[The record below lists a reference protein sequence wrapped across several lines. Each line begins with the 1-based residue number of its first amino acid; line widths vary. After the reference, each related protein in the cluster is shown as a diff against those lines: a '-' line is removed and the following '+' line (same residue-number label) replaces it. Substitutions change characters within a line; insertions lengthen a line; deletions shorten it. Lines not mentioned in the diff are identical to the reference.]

1 MGSQRSARPGRTA
14 LLVAGLLVA
23 LWQRCAASCPEK
35 DLEDREEE
43 ANIVLTG
50 TVDEIINMD
59 PVHNTYSCKVRVWRY
74 LKGKSNVNREILLDG
89 GNKVMIGGFGNP
101 GICDNQVAT
110 GDTRIFFLN
119 PSPQS
124 MGPEHKNELMLNS
137 SLMRITLRNLEDVE
151 HCVEDKPPHFTPV
164 QPPDG
169 CRGMLCGFGAVCE
182 RDPTDPAKAEC
193 VCKRV
198 DCPSLVAPVC
208 GSDSSTYSNECELE
222 KAQCNTQRRIKVLRK
237 GPCSL
242 KDPCSEV
249 TCSYGSTCVQSSDG
263 LSAKCMCP
271 LGCEGKAEKTV
282 CGSDGKDYR
291 NECELH
297 QHACKNQKNIRVQY
311 QGPCDPCKDNEN
323 SLSQMCRVEA
333 ITRQPLRFGL
343 PESCT
348 SDDEPLCASDGQT
361 YNSECAM
368 RSTGLQKGIKLRK
381 IHAGRCR
388 RLDDCQEECLFN
400 AVCLVEQLSSRCSC
414 DPIECDGTYKPVCGR
429 DGHTYIND
437 CNRRR
442 AECMNKVLIPIK
454 HPGPCDLSIPSP
466 CLDKVC
472 DHGAVCVVKNNEPV
486 CECPEAC
493 PQTSDPVCGSDGHS
507 YGSPCEMRAMGC
519 ALQRAIHIQHKGPCD
534 ETCANCSFG
543 AICDAQSGQCVCASE
558 CVESHQPVCGSDGTT
573 YNSECELHVR
583 ACKEQMDLRV
593 VSQGECK
600 TCGSTVCAWG
610 ARCVQNKCECPQCSG
625 EPLSTVCGSD
635 GTTYNNECELRTS
648 SCMQKRRIDVAR
660 LGSCDEDCGSGG
672 SGSGVEGCEQDRCR
686 MFGGSWDED
695 AEDDR
700 CVCDFTC
707 QSVPNNPVCGSD
719 GKNYS
724 NECELKKARCEK
736 QEHLLIQNQGH
747 CAAIS
752 ATSLPEPTALQHCSL
767 SVYGCCHDNATAALG
782 VGLAGCPST
791 CQCNVYGS
799 YKGTCDPVT
808 AQCSCKPGVGG
819 QKCDR
824 CEPGFWNF
832 RGIVT
837 ENMSGCTPCN
847 CDATGSVR
855 DDCEQMSGLCSCK
868 TGVKG
873 MKCNVCPDG
882 SKMGMNG
889 CDKGP
894 DAPTSCEE
902 LVCSYGA
909 TCIEVNDQAHC
920 ECPSPDCDEK
930 NKTKVCGSDGVTYA
944 DQCQLRTIAC
954 RQDKDITVQH
964 FGQCTETITEPADR
978 PTPNPLA
985 TTPSPTAAATITTT
999 ATFSHN
1005 RVEALPPPRTAEV
1018 ETDERPPATTPYSTP
1033 TQKQANHR
1041 HSIHIQPQP
1050 QSTAAAAAA
1059 ATTSSPRSSKIPP
1072 PLRDPSAALNSF
1084 EGSGSGDPSGD
1095 YQTEEEEEL
1104 EEEVGS
1110 GIPPEASGAE
1120 EPVGPTVASTT
1131 LPTAEDRSSCDN
1143 KEFGCCPDGKT
1154 PASTP
1159 EGANCPSTMR
1169 FNGFLHLDQVEG
1181 QEIFYTPEMED
1192 PKSELFGETARS
1204 IESALNELF
1213 RKSEVHKDFMSVR
1226 VRNLAPSN
1234 SILAFVEAHFKPD
1247 TRYTVEDIE
1256 GALLKQ
1262 LKASTDTGIAV
1273 KKPEDENIRITNY
1286 GLSSVPFFTTT
1297 TTTTTASVTT
1307 ASVTT
1312 AAPTTTTTTT
1322 TRLPTTSPYVT
1333 RRPPG
1338 TTRRPY
1344 NGRRTT
1350 TTSAPVTT
1358 QPPTTTAAV
1367 TTTTPLPA
1375 TTVAHA
1381 RARLHPK
1388 VQKPCSSHPC
1398 LHGGTCEDDGNDF
1411 SCKCP
1416 AGRGGSVCEKV
1427 IKYFIPSF
1435 GGQSYLAFQTMSA
1448 YHTVRIA
1455 MEFRASE
1462 MTGILLYNGQE
1473 GKKDFISL
1481 ALVNGRVELRFNTGS
1496 GTGTLVSKVQINRGR
1511 WHQLVVTRNR
1521 RNAML
1526 SVDNEPHIEG
1536 ESPRGTDGLNLDTH
1550 LFIGGVTEDMKAD
1563 VRERTAVATGLVG
1576 CIRMLDVNNR
1586 VLNLQESGGDSLY
1599 GSGVGECGNNPCQPN
1614 PCKNGAACQVKEAEM
1629 FHCKCS
1635 KGFWGPTCADVH
1647 DPCEPN
1653 RCHPSSQC
1661 QALPEG
1667 GYKCECP
1674 TGREGRHC
1682 EKVAERRG
1690 AYMPLF
1696 NGDSYVELKGLYLY
1710 GHDLRQKL
1718 SMTVVLMAND
1728 SNGLIFYNGQKSD
1741 GKGDFISLSLNN
1753 GILEFRYDL
1762 GKGPATIRSKEP
1774 IQLNVW
1780 NTINLERSHR
1790 KGEIRVNN
1798 RDAVK
1803 GEAPKSRKNQ
1813 HVDLN
1818 LKESLFVGGA
1828 PDYSRLA
1835 RAAALT
1841 EGFKGTI
1848 QKIILMGTPVLRE
1861 ENAMRSSNVA
1871 MFQDHPCSQEPC
1883 HNGGRCNP
1891 QLDTYECV
1899 CLSGFSGGHCQN
1911 TIYEK
1916 SAGDTEAI
1924 AFDGRTFIEYHNAVT
1939 KSQLTNEIPDPESLE
1954 NPSDQSEKALLVNKF
1969 ELSIRTE
1976 ATQGLVLWSGK
1987 GVERSDYIAL
1997 AIVDGHVQMTYDLGS
2012 KPVVLR
2018 SSVRVN
2024 TNRWIRIK
2032 ASRALRDG
2040 SLQVG
2045 NEAAVTGSS
2054 PLAATQLDTD
2064 GALWL
2069 GGLEEL
2075 AVTRR
2080 LPKAYSTGFVG
2091 CIKDVVV
2098 DGVELHLVEDA
2109 LNSPTILQ
2117 CSAAK

>member
-1 MGSQRSARPGRTA
+1 MGSVRTLPAGRTV

-23 LWQRCAASCPEK
+23 LWQRCGASCPEK

-74 LKGKSNVNREILLDG
+74 LKGKTNVNREILLDG

-119 PSPQS
+119 PAPEY
-124 MGPEHKNELMLNS
+124 MGPDHKNELMLNS

-151 HCVEDKPPHFTPV
+151 HCVEDKPPHFTPA

-182 RDPTDPAKAEC
+182 RDPADPTKAEC

-198 DCPSLVAPVC
+198 ECPSLVAPVC
-208 GSDSSTYSNECELE
+208 GSDSSTYTNECELE

-242 KDPCSEV
+242 KDPCSDV

-263 LSAKCMCP
+263 RSAKCMCP
-271 LGCEGKAEKTV
+271 LGCEGKAEQTV

-297 QHACKNQKNIRVQY
+297 QHACKSQKNLRVQY
-311 QGPCDPCKDNEN
+311 QGHCDPCKDSEN
-323 SLSQMCRVEA
+323 SVNTMCRVEA
-333 ITRQPLRFGL
+333 LTRQPLIFGL
-343 PESCT
+343 PESCPPGN
-348 SDDEPLCASDGQT
+348 EPVCASDGQT
-361 YNSECAM
+361 YTSECAM
-368 RSTGLQKGIKLRK
+368 KSTGLQKGVKLKK

-388 RLDDCQEECLFN
+388 RLEDCQEECLFN
-400 AVCLVEQLSSRCSC
+400 AVCLVEHLSAHCSC
-414 DPIECDGTYKPVCGR
+414 EPIECDGIYKPVCGK
-429 DGHTYIND
+429 DGHTYTND
-437 CNRRR
+437 CTRRK
-442 AECMNKVLIPIK
+442 AECVSRTLIPIK
-454 HPGPCDLSIPSP
+454 HQGPCDLNEPSP
-466 CLDKVC
+466 CLEKEC
-472 DHGAVCVVKNNEPV
+472 EHGAVCVVKNNEPV

-493 PQTSDPVCGSDGHS
+493 PQTADPVCGSDGHS

-519 ALQRAIHIQHKGPCD
+519 ALQRVIQIQHKGPCD
-534 ETCANCSFG
+534 EACANCSFG
-543 AICDAQSGQCVCASE
+543 AICDAQSGQCLCPSE
-558 CVESHQPVCGSDGTT
+558 CVNSHQPVCGSDGVT
-573 YNSECELHVR
+573 YQSECDLHVQ
-583 ACKEQMDLRV
+583 ACKDQTDIRV

-610 ARCVQNKCECPQCSG
+610 ARCVQNKCECPQCTG
-625 EPLSTVCGSD
+625 EAFSVVCGSD
-635 GTTYNNECELRTS
+635 GTTYNNECELRLS
-648 SCMQKRRIDVAR
+648 SCMQKKRIDVTKP
-660 LGSCDEDCGSGG
+660 GSCDEDCGSGG
-672 SGSGVEGCEQDRCR
+672 SGSGVESCEQDRCR
-686 MFGGSWDED
+686 TFGGSWDED

-700 CVCDFTC
+700 CMCDFSC
-707 QSVPNNPVCGSD
+707 QSVPHNPVCGSD
-719 GKNYS
+719 GKTYD

-736 QEHLLIQNQGH
+736 QEHLLIQNQGP

-752 ATSLPEPTALQHCSL
+752 STSLPELTEPQHCSQ
-767 SVYGCCHDNATAALG
+767 SVYGCCLDNVTAALG

-791 CQCNVYGS
+791 CQCNIYGS
-799 YKGTCDPVT
+799 YKGSCDP
-808 AQCSCKPGVGG
+808 ASGQCSCKPGVGG

-894 DAPTSCEE
+894 EAPTSCEE
-902 LVCSYGA
+902 LECNFGA
-909 TCIEVNDQAHC
+909 SCIEVNGQAHC

-964 FGQCTETITEPADR
+964 FGQCTETISETADR
-978 PTPNPLA
+978 PTPTPLA
-985 TTPSPTAAATITTT
+985 TTAAATITTP
-999 ATFSHN
+999 APFYPN
-1005 RVEALPPPRTAEV
+1005 QVWGIPPPRTAEI
-1018 ETDERPPATTPYSTP
+1018 EATEQPPATTPLSAITHNRAR
-1033 TQKQANHR
+1033 ANPLQP
-1041 HSIHIQPQP
+1041 IHIKPP
-1050 QSTAAAAAA
+1050 KSTAA
-1059 ATTSSPRSSKIPP
+1059 ATTSSHRSSPAP
-1072 PLRDPSAALNSF
+1072 SSAATSF
-1084 EGSGSGDPSGD
+1084 EGSGSGEPSGD
-1095 YQTEEEEEL
+1095 DQTEEEEEP
-1104 EEEVGS
+1104 EEEAGS
-1110 GIPPEASGAE
+1110 GVPTEASGAE

-1131 LPTAEDRSSCDN
+1131 VPTAEDRSSCDN
-1143 KEFGCCPDGKT
+1143 TEYGCCPDGKT

-1159 EGANCPSTMR
+1159 EGANCPSTMKFR
-1169 FNGFLHLDQVEG
+1169 GFLHLDQVEG

-1213 RKSEVHKDFMSVR
+1213 RKSEVRKDFMSVR

-1247 TRYTVEDIE
+1247 TKYSVEDIK

-1262 LKASTDTGIAV
+1262 LKASKDTSIAV
-1273 KKPEDENIRITNY
+1273 KKPEEENIRFSNNV
-1286 GLSSVPFFTTT
+1286 LSSVPFFTTT
-1297 TTTTTASVTT
+1297 STTTT

-1312 AAPTTTTTTT
+1312 AAPTTPAPVTTTKPPSTT
-1322 TRLPTTSPYVT
+1322 AYF
-1333 RRPPG
+1333 
-1338 TTRRPY
+1338 TRRPY
-1344 NGRRTT
+1344 RRTT

-1358 QPPTTTAAV
+1358 RPVPAKTEAVTTTALPPTTTV
-1367 TTTTPLPA
+1367 S
-1375 TTVAHA
+1375 HISG
-1381 RARLHPK
+1381 RLHHK
-1388 VQKPCSSHPC
+1388 GQMPCSSHPC
-1398 LHGGTCEDDGNDF
+1398 LHGGTCEDDGIDF
-1411 SCKCP
+1411 TCKCP
-1416 AGRGGSVCEKV
+1416 AGRGGAVCEKV
-1427 IKYFIPSF
+1427 IHYFIPSF

-1481 ALVNGRVELRFNTGS
+1481 ALVNGKVELKFNTGS
-1496 GTGTLVSKVQINRGR
+1496 GTGTLVSKVEITQGR

-1550 LFIGGVTEDMKAD
+1550 LMIGGVPEEMKND
-1563 VRERTAVATGLVG
+1563 VRERTGVSAGLVG
-1576 CIRMLDVNNR
+1576 CIRLLDVNNR
-1586 VLNLQESGGDSLY
+1586 VLNLQERGGDSLY
-1599 GSGVGECGNNPCQPN
+1599 GSSVGECGNNPCQPN

-1674 TGREGRHC
+1674 MGREGKHC

-1696 NGDSYVELKGLYLY
+1696 DGDSYLELKGLHLY

-1718 SMTVVLMAND
+1718 SMTVILMANN

-1741 GKGDFISLSLNN
+1741 GKGDFISLSLNE

-1780 NTINLERSHR
+1780 NTINLERSNR
-1790 KGEIRVNN
+1790 KGEIMVNKKDPV
-1798 RDAVK
+1798 R
-1803 GEAPKSRKNQ
+1803 GEAPNL

-1835 RAAALT
+1835 RSAALT

-1848 QKIILMGTPVLRE
+1848 QKIILMGTPILRE
-1861 ENAMRSSNVA
+1861 DNALRSSNVG
-1871 MFQDHPCSQEPC
+1871 MFQEHPCSQEPC

-1939 KSQLTNEIPDPESLE
+1939 KS
-1954 NPSDQSEKALLVNKF
+1954 EKALLVNKF

-1976 ATQGLVLWSGK
+1976 ATQGLILWSGK

-1997 AIVDGHVQMTYDLGS
+1997 AIVDGRVQMTYDLGS

-2109 LNSPTILQ
+2109 LNSPKILQ
-2117 CSAAK
+2117 CPTAK

>member
-1 MGSQRSARPGRTA
+1 MGSQRALRSGRTA
-14 LLVAGLLVA
+14 LLLAGLLVA
-23 LWQRCAASCPEK
+23 LWQRCDASCPEK
-35 DLEDREEE
+35 ALEDREED

-89 GNKVMIGGFGNP
+89 GNKLMIGGFGNP

-119 PSPQS
+119 PAPQS

-137 SLMRITLRNLEDVE
+137 SLMRITLRNLEEVE
-151 HCVEDKPPHFTPV
+151 SCVEDKPPHFTPA

-182 RDPTDPAKAEC
+182 RDQTDPSKAEC
-193 VCKRV
+193 MCKRME
-198 DCPSLVAPVC
+198 CPSLVAPVC
-208 GSDSSTYSNECELE
+208 GSDASTYSNECELE
-222 KAQCNTQRRIKVLRK
+222 KSQCTSQRRIKVLRK

-242 KDPCSEV
+242 KDPCTEV

-271 LGCEGKAEKTV
+271 LGCEGKPEQTV

-311 QGPCDPCKDNEN
+311 QGHCDPCKDSEN
-323 SLSQMCRVEA
+323 SLNMLCQVTALSRE
-333 ITRQPLRFGL
+333 PLLYNR
-343 PESCT
+343 PDSCPQ
-348 SDDEPLCASDGQT
+348 DNEPLCASDGQS
-361 YNSECAM
+361 YSNECVM
-368 RSTGLQKGIKLRK
+368 MSTGRQKGIKLRK

-388 RLDDCQEECLFN
+388 RLGKGKDCKEDCLFN
-400 AVCLVEQLSSRCSC
+400 AVCLVEQLSARCSC
-414 DPIECDGTYKPVCGR
+414 DPIECDGTYKPLCGK
-429 DGHTYIND
+429 DGHTYPND
-437 CNRRR
+437 CVRRKT
-442 AECMNKVLIPIK
+442 ECLSRTFILIK

-472 DHGAVCVVKNNEPV
+472 DHGAVCVVKNDEPV

-519 ALQRAIHIQHKGPCD
+519 ALQRTIHIQHKGPCD
-534 ETCANCSFG
+534 EACGNCSFG

-593 VSQGECK
+593 VNQGECK
-600 TCGSTVCAWG
+600 TCGITVCAWG
-610 ARCVQNKCECPQCSG
+610 ARCVQNKCECPQCLG
-625 EPLSTVCGSD
+625 EALSTVCGSD
-635 GTTYNNECELRTS
+635 GTTYNNECELRMS
-648 SCMQKRRIDVAR
+648 SCMQKRRIDVVKP
-660 LGSCDEDCGSGG
+660 GSCDEECGSGG
-672 SGSGVEGCEQDRCR
+672 SGSGVESCEQDRCR
-686 MFGGSWDED
+686 TFGGSWDED

-707 QSVPNNPVCGSD
+707 QSVPHNTVCGSD

-736 QEHLLIQNQGH
+736 QEHLLIQNQGP
-747 CAAIS
+747 CAA
-752 ATSLPEPTALQHCSL
+752 TSPPELTAPQHCSL
-767 SVYGCCHDNATAALG
+767 SVYGCCHDNLTAALG

-799 YKGTCDPVT
+799 YKRTCDPAT
-808 AQCSCKPGVGG
+808 GQCSCKPGVGG

-894 DAPTSCEE
+894 EAPTSCEE
-902 LVCSYGA
+902 LVCSFGA
-909 TCIEVNDQAHC
+909 SCIEMNGQAHC

-930 NKTKVCGSDGVTYA
+930 NKSKVCGSDGVTYA

-964 FGQCTETITEPADR
+964 FGQCTETISEPADR
-978 PTPNPLA
+978 PTPNPSA
-985 TTPSPTAAATITTT
+985 TPPSSTAGATITTP
-999 ATFSHN
+999 APFDRN
-1005 RVEALPPPRTAEV
+1005 RVWGIPPPRTAETV
-1018 ETDERPPATTPYSTP
+1018 TIERPPATTPYPTLIHNHPIHTHSSPTP
-1033 TQKQANHR
+1033 
-1041 HSIHIQPQP
+1041 S
-1050 QSTAAAAAA
+1050 AAAA
-1059 ATTSSPRSSKIPP
+1059 
-1072 PLRDPSAALNSF
+1072 SF

-1095 YQTEEEEEL
+1095 DQTEEEEEL
-1104 EEEVGS
+1104 EEE
-1110 GIPPEASGAE
+1110 A
-1120 EPVGPTVASTT
+1120 GPTVASTT
-1131 LPTAEDRSSCDN
+1131 VPTAEDRSSCDN

-1159 EGANCPSTMR
+1159 DGANCPSTMR
-1169 FNGFLHLDQVEG
+1169 FSGFLHLDQVEG

-1247 TRYTVEDIE
+1247 TKYSVEDIE
-1256 GALLKQ
+1256 GSLLKQ
-1262 LKASTDTGIAV
+1262 LKASKDTSIAV
-1273 KKPEDENIRITNY
+1273 KKPEDENIRFTNY
-1286 GLSSVPFFTTT
+1286 GLSSIPFFTTT
-1297 TTTTTASVTT
+1297 TTTT

-1312 AAPTTTTTTT
+1312 AAPTTTTT
-1322 TRLPTTSPYVT
+1322 RLPPTSAYIT

-1344 NGRRTT
+1344 T
-1350 TTSAPVTT
+1350 
-1358 QPPTTTAAV
+1358 V
-1367 TTTTPLPA
+1367 TTTTLPPA
-1375 TTVAHA
+1375 TTIAHV
-1381 RARLHPK
+1381 RGKLHHK
-1388 VQKPCSSHPC
+1388 TQKPCSSHPC
-1398 LHGGTCEDDGNDF
+1398 LHGGTCEDDGTDF

-1462 MTGILLYNGQE
+1462 MTGILLYNGQD

-1496 GTGTLVSKVQINRGR
+1496 GTGTVVSKVQINQGR

-1526 SVDNEPHIEG
+1526 SVDNESLIEG
-1536 ESPRGTDGLNLDTH
+1536 ESPRGTDGLNLDTD
-1550 LFIGGVTEDMKAD
+1550 LFIGGVTEEMKPD
-1563 VRERTAVATGLVG
+1563 VKERTAVATGLVG

-1586 VLNLQESGGDSLY
+1586 VLNLQENGGDSLY

-1614 PCKNGAACQVKEAEM
+1614 PCKNGAACQAKEAEM

-1674 TGREGRHC
+1674 MGREGRHC
-1682 EKVAERRG
+1682 ETVAERRG

-1696 NGDSYVELKGLYLY
+1696 SGDSYVELKGLHLY

-1718 SMTVVLMAND
+1718 SMTVILMAND

-1741 GKGDFISLSLNN
+1741 GKGDFISLSLND

-1762 GKGPATIRSKEP
+1762 GKGPATIRSKDP

-1780 NTINLERSHR
+1780 NTINLERSNR
-1790 KGEIRVNN
+1790 KGEIMVNKKDPV
-1798 RDAVK
+1798 R
-1803 GEAPKSRKNQ
+1803 GEAPNL

-1835 RAAALT
+1835 RVAALT
-1841 EGFKGTI
+1841 DGFKGTI
-1848 QKIILMGTPVLRE
+1848 QKIILMGTPILRE
-1861 ENAMRSSNVA
+1861 ENAMRSINIA
-1871 MFQDHPCSQEPC
+1871 MFQSHLCSQEPC

-1899 CLSGFSGGHCQN
+1899 CLNGFSGGHCQN

-1916 SAGDTEAI
+1916 SAGETEAI

-1939 KSQLTNEIPDPESLE
+1939 R
-1954 NPSDQSEKALLVNKF
+1954 SEKALLVNKF

-2018 SSVRVN
+2018 SSVRVD

-2075 AVTRR
+2075 AVARR

-2109 LNSPTILQ
+2109 LNSPQILH

>member
-1 MGSQRSARPGRTA
+1 MGSHRTVRGGRAA
-14 LLVAGLLVA
+14 LLLAGLLAAV
-23 LWQRCAASCPEK
+23 WHRCAASCPEK

-50 TVDEIINMD
+50 TVDEIINVD

-74 LKGKSNVNREILLDG
+74 LKGKSSVNREILLDG

-119 PSPQS
+119 PAPEA

-151 HCVEDKPPHFTPV
+151 HCVEGKDITLRFPNICSFYLS
-164 QPPDG
+164 G
-169 CRGMLCGFGAVCE
+169 CRAMLCGFGAVCE
-182 RDPTDPAKAEC
+182 RNPTDPSVAEC
-193 VCKRV
+193 VCKKV

-222 KAQCNTQRRIKVLRK
+222 RVQCNTQRRIKVLRK

-242 KDPCSEV
+242 KDPCADV

-271 LGCEGKAEKTV
+271 LGCEGKPKETV

-311 QGPCDPCKDNEN
+311 QGNCDPCKDSEN
-323 SLSQMCRVEA
+323 SLNTMCRVE
-333 ITRQPLRFGL
+333 TLSRNTLLFSL
-343 PESCT
+343 PESC
-348 SDDEPLCASDGQT
+348 SPENEPLCASDGQT
-361 YNSECAM
+361 YRSECAM
-368 RSTGLQKGIKLRK
+368 TARGIQRGIKLRK
-381 IHAGRCR
+381 VHAGRCR
-388 RLDDCQEECLFN
+388 RLEECKEECLFN
-400 AVCLVEQLSSRCSC
+400 AVCLVEQLSARCSC
-414 DPIECDGTYKPVCGR
+414 EPIECDGTYKPLCGK
-429 DGHTYIND
+429 DGHTYTND
-437 CNRRR
+437 CMRRK
-442 AECMNKVLIPIK
+442 AECLSKTHIPVK
-454 HPGPCDLSIPSP
+454 HPGPCDMNMPSP

-493 PQTSDPVCGSDGHS
+493 PQMSDPVCGSDGHS

-519 ALQRAIHIQHKGPCD
+519 ALQKAIHIQHKGPCD
-534 ETCANCSFG
+534 EACSNCSFG

-600 TCGSTVCAWG
+600 TCGSTICAWG
-610 ARCVQNKCECPQCSG
+610 ARCIQNKCECPQCLDETFS
-625 EPLSTVCGSD
+625 PVCGSD
-635 GTTYNNECELRTS
+635 GTTYNNKCEVRLS
-648 SCMQKRRIDVAR
+648 SCMQKRRIDVAKP
-660 LGSCDEDCGSGG
+660 GSCDEECGSGG
-672 SGSGVEGCEQDRCR
+672 SGSGVDSCEQDRCR
-686 MFGGSWDED
+686 TFGGSWDED
-695 AEDDR
+695 AEEDR
-700 CVCDFTC
+700 CICDFTC
-707 QSVPNNPVCGSD
+707 QSVPHNPVCGSD
-719 GKNYS
+719 GRNYS

-736 QEHLLIQNQGH
+736 QEHLLIQNQGP
-747 CAAIS
+747 CAG
-752 ATSLPEPTALQHCSL
+752 TSLPELTAPQHCSL
-767 SVYGCCHDNATAALG
+767 SVYGCCSDNTTAALG
-782 VGLAGCPST
+782 VEQAGCPST
-791 CQCNVYGS
+791 CQCNSYGS
-799 YKGTCDPVT
+799 YKGTCDPAT
-808 AQCSCKPGVGG
+808 GQCSCKPGVGG

-873 MKCNVCPDG
+873 MKCNMCPDG
-882 SKMGMNG
+882 SRMGMNG
-889 CDKGP
+889 CP
-894 DAPTSCEE
+894 EAPTSCEE
-902 LVCSYGA
+902 LVCNFGA
-909 TCIEVNDQAHC
+909 SCIELNGQAHC

-954 RQDKDITVQH
+954 RQDKDITVEH
-964 FGQCTETITEPADR
+964 FGQCTETISELAER
-978 PTPNPLA
+978 PTPNP
-985 TTPSPTAAATITTT
+985 ITTT
-999 ATFSHN
+999 SSAAASITTAAPFHPN
-1005 RVEALPPPRTAEV
+1005 MVWAILPPRTAET
-1018 ETDERPPATTPYSTP
+1018 ETTEAPPATTHFSTF
-1033 TQKQANHR
+1033 THNRTQANH
-1041 HSIHIQPQP
+1041 HQNIHTQPQP
-1050 QSTAAAAAA
+1050 PQSTTA
-1059 ATTSSPRSSKIPP
+1059 ATTTSSNSHSSGPV
-1072 PLRDPSAALNSF
+1072 PSAAVTSF
-1084 EGSGSGDPSGD
+1084 EGSGSGDTSGD
-1095 YQTEEEEEL
+1095 DQTEEEEEL
-1104 EEEVGS
+1104 EEEMGS
-1110 GIPPEASGAE
+1110 A
-1120 EPVGPTVASTT
+1120 
-1131 LPTAEDRSSCDN
+1131 
-1143 KEFGCCPDGKT
+1143 
-1154 PASTP
+1154 
-1159 EGANCPSTMR
+1159 TMR
-1169 FNGFLHLDQVEG
+1169 FSGFLHLDQVEG

-1213 RKSEVHKDFMSVR
+1213 RKSQVRKDFMSVR

-1262 LKASTDTGIAV
+1262 LKASKETSIAV
-1273 KKPEDENIRITNY
+1273 KKPEDENIRFTNY

-1297 TTTTTASVTT
+1297 TTTT

-1312 AAPTTTTTTT
+1312 AAPTTTTTRPPLTT
-1322 TRLPTTSPYVT
+1322 TPYVT
-1333 RRPPG
+1333 RRP
-1338 TTRRPY
+1338 TRRPTSS
-1344 NGRRTT
+1344 RRTT
-1350 TTSAPVTT
+1350 TTSAPATT
-1358 QPPTTTAAV
+1358 PLRTITTAALSTTELPPTTTITHV
-1367 TTTTPLPA
+1367 RGNVP
-1375 TTVAHA
+1375 
-1381 RARLHPK
+1381 PK
-1388 VQKPCSSHPC
+1388 VQRPCDSHPC
-1398 LHGGTCEDDGNDF
+1398 LHGGTCEDDSNDF

-1462 MTGILLYNGQE
+1462 ITGILLYNGQD

-1496 GTGTLVSKVQINRGR
+1496 GTGTVTSKVQIDQGR

-1536 ESPRGTDGLNLDTH
+1536 ESPRGTDGLNLDTD
-1550 LFIGGVTEDMKAD
+1550 LFIGGVPEEMN
-1563 VRERTAVATGLVG
+1563 VIERTAVASGLVG
-1576 CIRMLDVNNR
+1576 CIRLLDVNNR
-1586 VLNLQESGGDSLY
+1586 VLNLQENGGDSLY
-1599 GSGVGECGNNPCQPN
+1599 GSGVGECGNNPCLPN

-1647 DPCEPN
+1647 DPCDPN
-1653 RCHPSSQC
+1653 MCHPSSQC
-1661 QALPEG
+1661 QVLPEG

-1674 TGREGRHC
+1674 MGREGKHC
-1682 EKVAERRG
+1682 ERG

-1696 NGDSYVELKGLYLY
+1696 NGDSYLELKGLHLY

-1718 SMTVVLMAND
+1718 SMTVVLKAND

-1780 NTINLERSHR
+1780 NTINLERSNR
-1790 KGEIRVNN
+1790 KGEIMVNKKN
-1798 RDAVK
+1798 PVR
-1803 GEAPKSRKNQ
+1803 GEAPNL

-1835 RAAALT
+1835 RVAALT
-1841 EGFKGTI
+1841 DGFKGTI
-1848 QKIILMGTPVLRE
+1848 QKIVLIGTPILKE
-1861 ENAMRSSNVA
+1861 DHALRSSNVA
-1871 MFQDHPCSQEPC
+1871 MFQDHPCSQDPC
-1883 HNGGRCNP
+1883 HNGGLCNP

-1899 CLSGFSGGHCQN
+1899 CLNGFSGGHCQN

-1916 SAGDTEAI
+1916 SAGETEAI

-1939 KSQLTNEIPDPESLE
+1939 K
-1954 NPSDQSEKALLVNKF
+1954 SEKALLVNKF

-1997 AIVDGHVQMTYDLGS
+1997 AIVDGRIQMTYDLGS

-2018 SSVRVN
+2018 SSVRVD
-2024 TNRWIRIK
+2024 TNNWIRIK

-2075 AVTRR
+2075 AVARR

-2109 LNSPTILQ
+2109 LNSPKILH
-2117 CSAAK
+2117 CSATK

>member
-1 MGSQRSARPGRTA
+1 MGSHRTVRAGRTA
-14 LLVAGLLVA
+14 LLLAGLLVA
-23 LWQRCAASCPEK
+23 LCAAICPEK

-43 ANIVLTG
+43 ANVVLTG

-119 PSPQS
+119 PALDS

-151 HCVEDKPPHFTPV
+151 HCVEDKPPHFTPA

-182 RDPTDPAKAEC
+182 RDPTDQAKAEC
-193 VCKRV
+193 VCKRME
-198 DCPSLVAPVC
+198 CPSLVAPVC

-222 KAQCNTQRRIKVLRK
+222 KAQCNAQRRIKVLRK

-242 KDPCSEV
+242 KDPCTEV
-249 TCSYGSTCVQSSDG
+249 TCSYGSTCVQSTDG

-271 LGCEGKAEKTV
+271 LGCEGKPEETV

-297 QHACKNQKNIRVQY
+297 QHACKSQKNIRVQY
-311 QGPCDPCKDNEN
+311 QRPCDPCKDSEN
-323 SLSQMCRVEA
+323 SLSTICRVMTKSRE
-333 ITRQPLRFGL
+333 TLTFGL
-343 PESCT
+343 PESCPPER
-348 SDDEPLCASDGQT
+348 EPLCASDGET
-361 YNSECAM
+361 YPSECAM
-368 RSTGLQKGIKLRK
+368 TARGMQKGIQLRK
-381 IHAGRCR
+381 IYAGRCR
-388 RLDDCQEECLFN
+388 RLEECKEECLFN
-400 AVCLVEQLSSRCSC
+400 AVCLVDQLNARCSC
-414 DPIECDGTYKPVCGR
+414 DPIECDGTYKPVCGKDSR
-429 DGHTYIND
+429 TYSND
-437 CNRRR
+437 CMRRK
-442 AECMNKVLIPIK
+442 AECLSKTLIPIR
-454 HPGPCDLSIPSP
+454 HPGPCDLNVPSP
-466 CLDKVC
+466 CLDKLC
-472 DHGAVCVVKNNEPV
+472 EHGAMCVVQNNEPV

-493 PQTSDPVCGSDGHS
+493 AQISDPVCGSNGHS

-519 ALQRAIHIQHKGPCD
+519 ALQKSIHIKHIGPCD
-534 ETCANCSFG
+534 EACANCSFG
-543 AICDAQSGQCVCASE
+543 AICDAQSRQCVCTSE
-558 CVESHQPVCGSDGTT
+558 CVETHQPVCGSDGET

-583 ACKEQMDLRV
+583 ACKEQIDLRV
-593 VSQGECK
+593 NSQGECK
-600 TCGSTVCAWG
+600 TCGSNVCAWG
-610 ARCVQNKCECPQCSG
+610 ARCVQNKCECPQCLG
-625 EPLSTVCGSD
+625 EAFSPVCGSD
-635 GTTYNNECELRTS
+635 GTTYNNKCDLLVS
-648 SCMQKRRIDVAR
+648 SCMQKKRIVVAKP
-660 LGSCDEDCGSGG
+660 GSCDEDCGSGG
-672 SGSGVEGCEQDRCR
+672 SGSGVESCGQDRCR
-686 MFGGSWDED
+686 IFGGSWDED
-695 AEDDR
+695 AEEDR

-707 QSVPNNPVCGSD
+707 QSVPHNPVCGSD

-736 QEHLLIQNQGH
+736 QEHLLIQNQGP
-747 CAAIS
+747 CAVIS
-752 ATSLPEPTALQHCSL
+752 ATSLPELKVPQHCSL
-767 SVYGCCHDNATAALG
+767 SVYGCCSDNMTAASG

-799 YKGTCDPVT
+799 YKGTCDPAT

-894 DAPTSCEE
+894 EAPTSCEE
-902 LVCSYGA
+902 LVCSFGA
-909 TCIEVNDQAHC
+909 SCIEENGQAHC

-964 FGQCTETITEPADR
+964 FGQCTETISELAER
-978 PTPNPLA
+978 PTPNPLT
-985 TTPSPTAAATITTT
+985 TTPSSTAAVSITTAAPFPT
-999 ATFSHN
+999 NMVWAI
-1005 RVEALPPPRTAEV
+1005 PPPRTAET
-1018 ETDERPPATTPYSTP
+1018 ETTQRPPVTSPFSTP
-1033 TQKQANHR
+1033 IHNHVQVNQ
-1041 HSIHIQPQP
+1041 HIHIHIQPP
-1050 QSTAAAAAA
+1050 RSTAAS
-1059 ATTSSPRSSKIPP
+1059 TTSSRSGPV
-1072 PLRDPSAALNSF
+1072 PSAAVSSF

-1095 YQTEEEEEL
+1095 DQVEEEDEQEL
-1104 EEEVGS
+1104 GS
-1110 GIPPEASGAE
+1110 GIPTEASGAE
-1120 EPVGPTVASTT
+1120 ETVGPTLASTT
-1131 LPTAEDRSSCDN
+1131 VPTAEDRSSCDN
-1143 KEFGCCPDGKT
+1143 TEFGCCPDGKT
-1154 PASTP
+1154 PSNTP
-1159 EGANCPSTMR
+1159 EGTNCPSTMR
-1169 FNGFLHLDQVEG
+1169 FSGFLHLDRVEG

-1226 VRNLAPSN
+1226 IRNLAPSN
-1234 SILAFVEAHFKPD
+1234 SILAFVEAHFRPD
-1247 TRYTVEDIE
+1247 TRFTVEDIE
-1256 GALLKQ
+1256 GSLLKQ
-1262 LKASTDTGIAV
+1262 LKASKETGIAV
-1273 KKPEDENIRITNY
+1273 KKPEDENIRFTNY
-1286 GLSSVPFFTTT
+1286 GLSTIPFFTT

-1307 ASVTT
+1307 AALT
-1312 AAPTTTTTTT
+1312 TTTTTTT
-1322 TRLPTTSPYVT
+1322 TRPPPTSPYIT
-1333 RRPPG
+1333 RRPPS
-1338 TTRRPY
+1338 TTR
-1344 NGRRTT
+1344 RRTT

-1358 QPPTTTAAV
+1358 PLLTTAAI
-1367 TTTTPLPA
+1367 TTTPPPPA
-1375 TTVAHA
+1375 TTIAHF
-1381 RARLHPK
+1381 RGKLHHK
-1388 VQKPCSSHPC
+1388 AHKPCDSHPC

-1462 MTGILLYNGQE
+1462 TTGILLYNGQE

-1496 GTGTLVSKVQINRGR
+1496 GTGTVVSKVQISQGR

-1550 LFIGGVTEDMKAD
+1550 LFIGGVPEEMKQD
-1563 VRERTAVATGLVG
+1563 VKERTAVATGLVG
-1576 CIRMLDVNNR
+1576 CIRLLDVNNR
-1586 VLNLQESGGDSLY
+1586 VLNLQESGGNSLY

-1629 FHCKCS
+1629 FHCQCS
-1635 KGFWGPTCADVH
+1635 RGFWGPTCADVH

-1674 TGREGRHC
+1674 MGREGRHC

-1690 AYMPLF
+1690 AYMPQF
-1696 NGDSYVELKGLYLY
+1696 NGDSYLELKGLHLY
-1710 GHDLRQKL
+1710 GHDLRQKV

-1728 SNGLIFYNGQKSD
+1728 SNGVIFYNGQKSD

-1780 NTINLERSHR
+1780 NTINLERSNR
-1790 KGEIRVNN
+1790 KGEIMVNKKDPV
-1798 RDAVK
+1798 R
-1803 GEAPKSRKNQ
+1803 GEAPKSRKNL

-1818 LKESLFVGGA
+1818 LKETLFVGGA

-1835 RAAALT
+1835 RVAALT

-1848 QKIILMGTPVLRE
+1848 QKIILMGTPILRE
-1861 ENAMRSSNVA
+1861 ENALRSSNIA
-1871 MFQDHPCSQEPC
+1871 MFQHHPCSQDPC
-1883 HNGGRCNP
+1883 HNGGHCTP

-1916 SAGDTEAI
+1916 SAGETEAV

-1939 KSQLTNEIPDPESLE
+1939 K
-1954 NPSDQSEKALLVNKF
+1954 SEKALLVNKF

-2018 SSVRVN
+2018 SSVRVD

-2045 NEAAVTGSS
+2045 NEAAITGSS

-2075 AVTRR
+2075 AVARR

-2109 LNSPTILQ
+2109 LNSPKILH

>member
-1 MGSQRSARPGRTA
+1 MGCQRTLAAGRTA
-14 LLVAGLLVA
+14 LLLAGLLVA
-23 LWQRCAASCPEK
+23 LWHRCAASCPER

-74 LKGKSNVNREILLDG
+74 LKGKTNVNREILLDG
-89 GNKVMIGGFGNP
+89 GNKLMIGGFGNP

-119 PSPQS
+119 PAPEA

-182 RDPTDPAKAEC
+182 RDQTDPAKAVC

-222 KAQCNTQRRIKVLRK
+222 KAQCNSQRRIKVLRK

-242 KDPCSEV
+242 KDPCTDV
-249 TCSYGSTCVQSSDG
+249 ACSYGSTCVQSSDG

-271 LGCEGKAEKTV
+271 LGCEGKREQTV

-297 QHACKNQKNIRVQY
+297 QHACKNQRNIRVQY
-311 QGPCDPCKDNEN
+311 QGHCDPCKDNEN
-323 SLSQMCRVEA
+323 SLNTLCRVEA
-333 ITRQPLRFGL
+333 LTRQPHIFSR
-343 PESCT
+343 PESCPPGN
-348 SDDEPLCASDGQT
+348 EPLCASDGQT
-361 YNSECAM
+361 YTSKCAM
-368 RSTGLQKGIKLRK
+368 EATGAQKGIKLSK
-381 IHAGRCR
+381 IYAGRCR
-388 RLDDCQEECLFN
+388 RLEDCQEECLFN
-400 AVCLVEQLSSRCSC
+400 AVCLVEQLSARCSC
-414 DPIECDGTYKPVCGR
+414 DPIECDGTYKPVCGK
-429 DGHTYIND
+429 DAHTYTND
-437 CNRRR
+437 CIRRK
-442 AECMNKVLIPIK
+442 AECLSKTLISIK
-454 HPGPCDLSIPSP
+454 HQGPCDLNIPSP

-472 DHGAVCVVKNNEPV
+472 EHGAVCVVKNNEPV

-519 ALQRAIHIQHKGPCD
+519 ALQKAIHIQHKGPCD
-534 ETCANCSFG
+534 ESCANCSFG

-558 CVESHQPVCGSDGTT
+558 CVESNQPVCGSDGST

-583 ACKEQMDLRV
+583 ACKQQMDLRV

-625 EPLSTVCGSD
+625 EAFSPVCGSD

-648 SCMQKRRIDVAR
+648 TCMQKRRIDVAKP
-660 LGSCDEDCGSGG
+660 GSCDEDCGSGG
-672 SGSGVEGCEQDRCR
+672 SGSGVESCEQDRCR

-700 CVCDFTC
+700 CVCDFSC
-707 QSVPNNPVCGSD
+707 QSVPHNLVCGSD

-724 NECELKKARCEK
+724 NECQLKKARCEK
-736 QEHLLIQNQGH
+736 QEHLLIQNQGP

-752 ATSLPEPTALQHCSL
+752 ATSLPELPAPQHCSL
-767 SVYGCCHDNATAALG
+767 SVYGCCHDNVTAALG

-799 YKGTCDPVT
+799 YKGTCDP
-808 AQCSCKPGVGG
+808 ASGQCSCKPGVGG

-894 DAPTSCEE
+894 EAPTSCEE
-902 LVCSYGA
+902 LVCNFGA

-964 FGQCTETITEPADR
+964 FGQCTETISEPADR
-978 PTPNPLA
+978 PTPNPSA
-985 TTPSPTAAATITTT
+985 TTHSSTAAATITTP
-999 ATFSHN
+999 APFHPDM
-1005 RVEALPPPRTAEV
+1005 VWAIPPPQTE
-1018 ETDERPPATTPYSTP
+1018 ETETTERPPATTPFSTLIHN
-1033 TQKQANHR
+1033 KANSR
-1041 HSIHIQPQP
+1041 LSIHTQPQP
-1050 QSTAAAAAA
+1050 PKSTAAAAT
-1059 ATTSSPRSSKIPP
+1059 TTSSSHSGPA
-1072 PLRDPSAALNSF
+1072 PSAAASSF
-1084 EGSGSGDPSGD
+1084 DGSGSGEPSGD
-1095 YQTEEEEEL
+1095 DQTEEEEEQ
-1104 EEEVGS
+1104 EEEAGS
-1110 GIPPEASGAE
+1110 GIPTEASGAE
-1120 EPVGPTVASTT
+1120 EPVGPTLASTT
-1131 LPTAEDRSSCDN
+1131 IPTAEDRSSCENTD
-1143 KEFGCCPDGKT
+1143 FGCCPDGKT
-1154 PASTP
+1154 PSSTP
-1159 EGANCPSTMR
+1159 EGANCPSRHASASFLDESQSATMR
-1169 FNGFLHLDQVEG
+1169 FSGFLHLDQVEG

-1262 LKASTDTGIAV
+1262 LKASKETSIAV
-1273 KKPEDENIRITNY
+1273 KKPEDENIRFTNY
-1286 GLSSVPFFTTT
+1286 GLSSPFFTTT
-1297 TTTTTASVTT
+1297 TTTTT
-1307 ASVTT
+1307 SVTT
-1312 AAPTTTTTTT
+1312 AAPTTTSTT
-1322 TRLPTTSPYVT
+1322 TRPPTTSPYII

-1338 TTRRPY
+1338 TTRRPS

-1350 TTSAPVTT
+1350 TASAPVTT
-1358 QPPTTTAAV
+1358 PRPTTTTVAV
-1367 TTTTPLPA
+1367 TTTALPPA
-1375 TTVAHA
+1375 TTIAHV
-1381 RARLHPK
+1381 RGKLHHK
-1388 VQKPCSSHPC
+1388 SQKPCGSHPC
-1398 LHGGTCEDDGNDF
+1398 LHGGTCEDDGSDF

-1435 GGQSYLAFQTMSA
+1435 GGQSYLAFPTMSA

-1481 ALVNGRVELRFNTGS
+1481 ALVNGKVELRFNTGS
-1496 GTGTLVSKVQINRGR
+1496 GTGTVVSKVQINQGR

-1536 ESPRGTDGLNLDTH
+1536 ESPRGTDGLNLDTN
-1550 LFIGGVTEDMKAD
+1550 LFIGGVLEEMKQD

-1576 CIRMLDVNNR
+1576 CIRLLDVNNR
-1586 VLNLQESGGDSLY
+1586 VLNLQESEGDSLY

-1614 PCKNGAACQVKEAEM
+1614 PCNNGAACQVKEAEM

-1661 QALPEG
+1661 QVLPEG

-1674 TGREGRHC
+1674 MGREGRHC
-1682 EKVAERRG
+1682 EKVVERRG

-1696 NGDSYVELKGLYLY
+1696 NGDSYLELKGLHLY
-1710 GHDLRQKL
+1710 GHDLRQKV
-1718 SMTVVLMAND
+1718 SMTVILMAND

-1762 GKGPATIRSKEP
+1762 GKGPATIRSNEA

-1780 NTINLERSHR
+1780 NTINLERSNR
-1790 KGEIRVNN
+1790 KGEIMVNKKDPV
-1798 RDAVK
+1798 R
-1803 GEAPKSRKNQ
+1803 GEAPKSRKNL

-1835 RAAALT
+1835 RVAALT
-1841 EGFKGTI
+1841 DGFKGTI
-1848 QKIILMGTPVLRE
+1848 QKIILMGTTILRE
-1861 ENAMRSSNVA
+1861 ENALRSSNIA
-1871 MFQDHPCSQEPC
+1871 MFQGHPCSQEPC
-1883 HNGGRCNP
+1883 HNSGRCNP
-1891 QLDTYECV
+1891 MLDNYECA
-1899 CLSGFSGGHCQN
+1899 CLSGFSGGRCQN

-1916 SAGDTEAI
+1916 SAGETEAI

-1939 KSQLTNEIPDPESLE
+1939 K
-1954 NPSDQSEKALLVNKF
+1954 SEKALLVNKF

-2075 AVTRR
+2075 SVARR

-2109 LNSPTILQ
+2109 LNSPRILH

>member
-1 MGSQRSARPGRTA
+1 MGSHRTVRAGRTA
-14 LLVAGLLVA
+14 LLLAGLLVA

-89 GNKVMIGGFGNP
+89 GNKLMIGGFGNP

-119 PSPQS
+119 PAPES

-151 HCVEDKPPHFTPV
+151 HCVEGKQPVSYKPPHFTPA

-198 DCPSLVAPVC
+198 ECPSLVAPVC

-242 KDPCSEV
+242 KDPCTEV

-263 LSAKCMCP
+263 LSSKCMCP
-271 LGCEGKAEKTV
+271 LGCEGKAEETV
-282 CGSDGKDYR
+282 CGSDGEDYR

-311 QGPCDPCKDNEN
+311 QGHCDPCKDSEN
-323 SLSQMCRVEA
+323 SLSTMCRVETL
-333 ITRQPLRFGL
+333 TRNTLIFGL
-343 PESCT
+343 PESCPPG
-348 SDDEPLCASDGQT
+348 SEPLCASDGET
-361 YNSECAM
+361 YSSECAM
-368 RSTGLQKGIKLRK
+368 TAKGMQKEQCKE
-381 IHAGRCR
+381 
-388 RLDDCQEECLFN
+388 DCLFN
-400 AVCLVEQLSSRCSC
+400 AVCLIEQLSARCSC
-414 DPIECDGTYKPVCGR
+414 DPIECDGTYKPVCGK
-429 DGHTYIND
+429 DGRTYTND
-437 CNRRR
+437 CMRRK
-442 AECMNKVLIPIK
+442 AECLSKALIPMK
-454 HPGPCDLSIPSP
+454 HRGPCDLNVRSP

-472 DHGAVCVVKNNEPV
+472 DHGAVCVVKNDEPV

-534 ETCANCSFG
+534 EACANCSFG

-558 CVESHQPVCGSDGTT
+558 CVETHQPVCGSDGTT

-610 ARCVQNKCECPQCSG
+610 ARCVQNECECPQCFNEAYS
-625 EPLSTVCGSD
+625 PVCGSD
-635 GTTYNNECELRTS
+635 GATYDNNCELLLS
-648 SCMQKRRIDVAR
+648 SCIRKARIDVAK

-672 SGSGVEGCEQDRCR
+672 SGSGVESCEQDRCR
-686 MFGGSWDED
+686 TFGGSWDED
-695 AEDDR
+695 AEEDR

-707 QSVPNNPVCGSD
+707 QSVPHNPVCGSD

-736 QEHLLIQNQGH
+736 QEHLLIQNQGP
-747 CAAIS
+747 CA
-752 ATSLPEPTALQHCSL
+752 ATSLPELTAPQHCSL
-767 SVYGCCHDNATAALG
+767 SVYGCCSDNITAALG

-791 CQCNVYGS
+791 CQCNAYGS
-799 YKGTCDPVT
+799 YKGTCDP
-808 AQCSCKPGVGG
+808 ASSQCSCKPGVGG

-894 DAPTSCEE
+894 EAPTSCQE
-902 LVCSYGA
+902 LECSFGA
-909 TCIEVNDQAHC
+909 SCIEVNGQAHC
-920 ECPSPDCDEK
+920 ECPAPDCDEK

-964 FGQCTETITEPADR
+964 FGQCTEI
-978 PTPNPLA
+978 
-985 TTPSPTAAATITTT
+985 
-999 ATFSHN
+999 
-1005 RVEALPPPRTAEV
+1005 
-1018 ETDERPPATTPYSTP
+1018 ETNERPPATTPFSTINHNRAR
-1033 TQKQANHR
+1033 TNHR
-1041 HSIHIQPQP
+1041 HPIHTQPQP
-1050 QSTAAAAAA
+1050 PQPTA
-1059 ATTSSPRSSKIPP
+1059 ATTSSSRSIRPT
-1072 PLRDPSAALNSF
+1072 PSAAVASF
-1084 EGSGSGDPSGD
+1084 EGSGSGEPSGD
-1095 YQTEEEEEL
+1095 DQTEEEEEQ
-1104 EEEVGS
+1104 EEEAGN
-1110 GIPPEASGAE
+1110 
-1120 EPVGPTVASTT
+1120 PTMANTT
-1131 LPTAEDRSSCDN
+1131 APTAEDRSSCDN
-1143 KEFGCCPDGKT
+1143 TEFGCCPDGKT
-1154 PASTP
+1154 PSSTP

-1169 FNGFLHLDQVEG
+1169 FSGFLHLDQVEG

-1247 TRYTVEDIE
+1247 TRYMVEDIE

-1262 LKASTDTGIAV
+1262 LKASKETSIAV
-1273 KKPEDENIRITNY
+1273 KKPEDENIRFTNY
-1286 GLSSVPFFTTT
+1286 GLSSIPFFTTT
-1297 TTTTTASVTT
+1297 TTTTT

-1322 TRLPTTSPYVT
+1322 TTAATST
-1333 RRPPG
+1333 
-1338 TTRRPY
+1338 TTR
-1344 NGRRTT
+1344 
-1350 TTSAPVTT
+1350 
-1358 QPPTTTAAV
+1358 PPTTTTPYFTRPI
-1367 TTTTPLPA
+1367 TTTTPFPA
-1375 TTVAHA
+1375 TTVAHVKSKLPHKA
-1381 RARLHPK
+1381 
-1388 VQKPCSSHPC
+1388 QKPCDSHPC

-1416 AGRGGSVCEKV
+1416 AGRGGSVCEKA
-1427 IKYFIPSF
+1427 IKYYIPSF

-1496 GTGTLVSKVQINRGR
+1496 GTGTLISKVQINQGR

-1536 ESPRGTDGLNLDTH
+1536 QSPRGTDGLNLDTN
-1550 LFIGGVTEDMKAD
+1550 LFIGGVLEDMKQD
-1563 VRERTAVATGLVG
+1563 VMERTAVATGLVG
-1576 CIRMLDVNNR
+1576 CIRLLDVNNR
-1586 VLNLQESGGDSLY
+1586 VLNLQENGGDSLY
-1599 GSGVGECGNNPCQPN
+1599 GSGVGECGNNPCLPN

-1661 QALPEG
+1661 QVLPEG

-1674 TGREGRHC
+1674 MGREGKHC
-1682 EKVAERRG
+1682 ERVAERRG

-1696 NGDSYVELKGLYLY
+1696 NGDSYLELKGLHLY

-1780 NTINLERSHR
+1780 NTINLERSNR
-1790 KGEIRVNN
+1790 KGEIMVNKKN
-1798 RDAVK
+1798 PVR
-1803 GEAPKSRKNQ
+1803 GEAPNL

-1835 RAAALT
+1835 RVAALT

-1861 ENAMRSSNVA
+1861 EHALRSSDVA

-1883 HNGGRCNP
+1883 HNGGLCSP

-1899 CLSGFSGGHCQN
+1899 CLNGFSGGHCQN

-1916 SAGDTEAI
+1916 SAGETEAI

-1939 KSQLTNEIPDPESLE
+1939 K
-1954 NPSDQSEKALLVNKF
+1954 SEKALLVNKF

-2018 SSVRVN
+2018 SSVRVD

-2075 AVTRR
+2075 AVARR

-2109 LNSPTILQ
+2109 LNSPKILH

>member
-1 MGSQRSARPGRTA
+1 MGSQRTLRASRTA
-14 LLVAGLLVA
+14 LLLAGLLVA

-74 LKGKSNVNREILLDG
+74 LKGKSNVNHEILLDG
-89 GNKVMIGGFGNP
+89 GNKLMIGGFGNP

-119 PSPQS
+119 PASES

-151 HCVEDKPPHFTPV
+151 HCVEDKPPHFTPA

-242 KDPCSEV
+242 KDPCTEV
-249 TCSYGSTCVQSSDG
+249 TCSYGSTCIQSSDG

-271 LGCEGKAEKTV
+271 LGCEGKPEQTV

-297 QHACKNQKNIRVQY
+297 QHACKNQKNIRMQY
-311 QGPCDPCKDNEN
+311 QGHCDPCKDNEN
-323 SLSQMCRVEA
+323 SLNTMCRVEA
-333 ITRQPLRFGL
+333 LTRQPLFFGP
-343 PESCT
+343 PESCPPGI
-348 SDDEPLCASDGQT
+348 EPLCASDGQT
-361 YNSECAM
+361 YPSECAM
-368 RSTGLQKGIKLRK
+368 RTTGMQKGIKLRK

-388 RLDDCQEECLFN
+388 RLEDCKEECLFN
-400 AVCLVEQLSSRCSC
+400 SVCLVEQLNARCSC
-414 DPIECDGTYKPVCGR
+414 DPIECDGTYKPVCGK
-429 DGHTYIND
+429 DGHTYTND
-437 CNRRR
+437 CVRRK
-442 AECMNKVLIPIK
+442 AECLSKTLIPIK

-519 ALQRAIHIQHKGPCD
+519 ALQRAIHIQHKGHCD
-534 ETCANCSFG
+534 EACANCSFG
-543 AICDAQSGQCVCASE
+543 AICDAQSRQCVCPSE

-583 ACKEQMDLRV
+583 ACNEQMDLRV
-593 VSQGECK
+593 VGQGECK

-625 EPLSTVCGSD
+625 KAFSAVCGSD
-635 GTTYNNECELRTS
+635 GTTYNNECELHMS
-648 SCMQKRRIDVAR
+648 SCMQKRRIDVAK

-672 SGSGVEGCEQDRCR
+672 SGSGVESCEHDRCR

-707 QSVPNNPVCGSD
+707 QSVPHNLVCGSD

-736 QEHLLIQNQGH
+736 QEHLLIQNQGP

-752 ATSLPEPTALQHCSL
+752 ATSLPELTAPQHCSL
-767 SVYGCCHDNATAALG
+767 SVYGCCSDNMTAALG

-799 YKGTCDPVT
+799 YKGTCDPAT
-808 AQCSCKPGVGG
+808 GQCSCKPGVGG

-894 DAPTSCEE
+894 EAPTSCKE
-902 LVCSYGA
+902 LVCSFGA
-909 TCIEVNDQAHC
+909 SCIEVNGQAHC

-964 FGQCTETITEPADR
+964 FGQCTETISEPADR
-978 PTPNPLA
+978 PSPNPPA
-985 TTPSPTAAATITTT
+985 TTPSSTAAATITTT
-999 ATFSHN
+999 APFHPN
-1005 RVEALPPPRTAEV
+1005 MVWAIPPPRTAEI
-1018 ETDERPPATTPYSTP
+1018 ETTERLPTTTPFSTL
-1033 TQKQANHR
+1033 THNRARANHR
-1041 HSIHIQPQP
+1041 HRHPIHIQPQP
-1050 QSTAAAAAA
+1050 PQSTA
-1059 ATTSSPRSSKIPP
+1059 ATTSSSRSSPT
-1072 PLRDPSAALNSF
+1072 PSAAATSF
-1084 EGSGSGDPSGD
+1084 EGSGSGEPSGD
-1095 YQTEEEEEL
+1095 DQSEEEEQ
-1104 EEEVGS
+1104 EEEAGS
-1110 GIPPEASGAE
+1110 GITTEASGAE

-1131 LPTAEDRSSCDN
+1131 VPMAEDRSSCDN
-1143 KEFGCCPDGKT
+1143 TEFGCCPDGKT
-1154 PASTP
+1154 PSSTP

-1169 FNGFLHLDQVEG
+1169 FSGSLHLDQVEG

-1247 TRYTVEDIE
+1247 TKYTVEDIE

-1262 LKASTDTGIAV
+1262 LKASKETSIAV
-1273 KKPEDENIRITNY
+1273 KKPEDENIHFNNY
-1286 GLSSVPFFTTT
+1286 GFSSTPFFTT

-1307 ASVTT
+1307 A
-1312 AAPTTTTTTT
+1312 APTTTS
-1322 TRLPTTSPYVT
+1322 TRPPPTSSYIT

-1344 NGRRTT
+1344 SGRRTT

-1358 QPPTTTAAV
+1358 PLTTTTAAV
-1367 TTTTPLPA
+1367 TTTALPPA
-1375 TTVAHA
+1375 TTISHIWDKLPHKA
-1381 RARLHPK
+1381 
-1388 VQKPCSSHPC
+1388 QKPCNSHPC

-1462 MTGILLYNGQE
+1462 TTGILLYNGQD

-1481 ALVNGRVELRFNTGS
+1481 SLVNGRVELRFNTGS
-1496 GTGTLVSKVQINRGR
+1496 GTGTVVSKVQINQGR

-1526 SVDNEPHIEG
+1526 SVDNEPHIVG

-1550 LFIGGVTEDMKAD
+1550 LFIGGVPEEMKQD

-1576 CIRMLDVNNR
+1576 CIRLLDVNNR
-1586 VLNLQESGGDSLY
+1586 VLNLQENGGDSLY

-1653 RCHPSSQC
+1653 RCHLSSQC
-1661 QALPEG
+1661 QVLPEG

-1674 TGREGRHC
+1674 MGREGRHC

-1696 NGDSYVELKGLYLY
+1696 NRDSYLELKGLHLY

-1718 SMTVVLMAND
+1718 SMTVILMAND

-1741 GKGDFISLSLNN
+1741 GKGDFISLSLND

-1762 GKGPATIRSKEP
+1762 GKGPATIRSKDA

-1780 NTINLERSHR
+1780 NTINLERSNR
-1790 KGEIRVNN
+1790 KGEIMVNKKDPV
-1798 RDAVK
+1798 R
-1803 GEAPKSRKNQ
+1803 GEAPNL

-1835 RAAALT
+1835 RVAALT
-1841 EGFKGTI
+1841 DGFKGTI
-1848 QKIILMGTPVLRE
+1848 QKIILMGTPILRE
-1861 ENAMRSSNVA
+1861 ENALRSRNVA

-1899 CLSGFSGGHCQN
+1899 CLNGFSGGHCQN

-1916 SAGDTEAI
+1916 SAGETEAI

-1939 KSQLTNEIPDPESLE
+1939 K
-1954 NPSDQSEKALLVNKF
+1954 SEKALLVNKF

-1997 AIVDGHVQMTYDLGS
+1997 AIVDGYVQMTYDLGS

-2018 SSVRVN
+2018 SSVRVD

-2075 AVTRR
+2075 AVARR

-2109 LNSPTILQ
+2109 LNSPKILH

>member
-1 MGSQRSARPGRTA
+1 MNSQWTLRSGQAA
-14 LLVAGLLVA
+14 LLLAGLLAALLRSGVA
-23 LWQRCAASCPEK
+23 TCPEK
-35 DLEDREEE
+35 NLEDREEE
-43 ANIVLTG
+43 ANVVLTG

-74 LKGKSNVNREILLDG
+74 LKGKASINREILLDG
-89 GNKVMIGGFGNP
+89 GNKVMIGGFGNT

-119 PSPQS
+119 PAPEA

-151 HCVEDKPPHFTPV
+151 HCVEDKPPHFTPA

-169 CRGMLCGFGAVCE
+169 CRGKLCGFGAVCE
-182 RDPTDPAKAEC
+182 RDPKDPANAEC
-193 VCKRV
+193 LCKRM
-198 DCPSLVAPVC
+198 DNCPSLVAPVC
-208 GSDSSTYSNECELE
+208 GSDSSTYTNECELE
-222 KAQCNTQRRIKVLRK
+222 KAQCRSQRRIKVLRK

-249 TCSYGSTCVQSSDG
+249 TCSYGSTCVQSTDG

-271 LGCEGKAEKTV
+271 LGCEGRPEQTV

-297 QHACKNQKNIRVQY
+297 QYACKNHKNIRVQH
-311 QGPCDPCKDNEN
+311 QGRCDPCKDSEN
-323 SLSQMCRVEA
+323 SLNTLCRVEA
-333 ITRQPLRFGL
+333 LTRQPLIFGL
-343 PESCT
+343 PKSCPPA
-348 SDDEPLCASDGQT
+348 SEPLCASDGET
-361 YNSECAM
+361 YRSECAM
-368 RSTGLQKGIKLRK
+368 KATGLQKGVKLRK
-381 IHAGRCR
+381 IHSGWCR
-388 RLDDCQEECLFN
+388 RLEECKEECRFN
-400 AVCLVEQLSSRCSC
+400 AVCLVGQLNAQCSC
-414 DPIECDGTYKPVCGR
+414 DPIECDGTYTPICGK
-429 DGHTYIND
+429 DGRTYTND
-437 CNRRR
+437 CVRRK
-442 AECMNKVLIPIK
+442 AECLDKTPIPIK
-454 HPGPCDLSIPSP
+454 HAGPCDLNTPSP

-472 DHGAVCVVKNNEPV
+472 HHGAVCVVKNHEPV
-486 CECPEAC
+486 CECLEAC
-493 PQTSDPVCGSDGHS
+493 PQSSDTVCGSDGSS

-519 ALQRAIHIQHKGPCD
+519 ALQKAIHVQHKGPCD
-534 ETCANCSFG
+534 ESCGNCSFG
-543 AICDAQSGQCVCASE
+543 AICDAQSGQCVCATE

-583 ACKEQMDLRV
+583 ACKKQVDLRV

-600 TCGSTVCAWG
+600 TCGNIVCTWG
-610 ARCVQNKCECPQCSG
+610 ARCVQTKCECPPCSG
-625 EPLSTVCGSD
+625 EGFSPVCGSD
-635 GTTYNNECELRTS
+635 GTTYENECELRLS
-648 SCMQKRRIDVAR
+648 SCVQKKRIDVANSGR
-660 LGSCDEDCGSGG
+660 CDEDCGSGG
-672 SGSGVEGCEQDRCR
+672 SGSGAESCEQDRCR
-686 MFGGSWDED
+686 LFGGSLDED
-695 AEDDR
+695 AEEDR
-700 CVCDFTC
+700 CICDFTC
-707 QSVPNNPVCGSD
+707 HTVPHAEVCGSD
-719 GKNYS
+719 GKTYN

-736 QEHLLIQNQGH
+736 QEQLTVQHLGS
-747 CAAIS
+747 CA
-752 ATSLPEPTALQHCSL
+752 ATSLPEPTESQHCSL
-767 SVYGCCHDNATAALG
+767 SVYGCCADNFTTAMG

-799 YKGTCDPVT
+799 YKGTCNP
-808 AQCSCKPGVGG
+808 ASGQCSCKPGVGG
-819 QKCDR
+819 LKCDR

-847 CDATGSVR
+847 CDASGSVR

-868 TGVKG
+868 AGVKG
-873 MKCNVCPDG
+873 MKCNMCPDG

-894 DAPTSCEE
+894 EALNSCDE
-902 LVCSYGA
+902 LVCSFGA
-909 TCIEVNDQAHC
+909 SCIKVNGQAYC
-920 ECPSPDCDEK
+920 ECPSTDCDES

-964 FGQCTETITEPADR
+964 FGQCTVSTMESPAIPIADQR
-978 PTPNPLA
+978 P
-985 TTPSPTAAATITTT
+985 
-999 ATFSHN
+999 
-1005 RVEALPPPRTAEV
+1005 
-1018 ETDERPPATTPYSTP
+1018 
-1033 TQKQANHR
+1033 
-1041 HSIHIQPQP
+1041 
-1050 QSTAAAAAA
+1050 
-1059 ATTSSPRSSKIPP
+1059 
-1072 PLRDPSAALNSF
+1072 
-1084 EGSGSGDPSGD
+1084 
-1095 YQTEEEEEL
+1095 
-1104 EEEVGS
+1104 
-1110 GIPPEASGAE
+1110 
-1120 EPVGPTVASTT
+1120 
-1131 LPTAEDRSSCDN
+1131 SCDN
-1143 KEFGCCPDGKT
+1143 TEFGCCPDSET
-1154 PASTP
+1154 PASSA
-1159 EGANCPSTMR
+1159 EGTNCPPTMK
-1169 FNGFLHLDQVEG
+1169 FSGFLHLDQVEG
-1181 QEIFYTPEMED
+1181 QEIVYTPEMED

-1204 IESALNELF
+1204 IESALNDLF
-1213 RKSEVHKDFMSVR
+1213 RKSEVRRDFMSVR

-1234 SILAFVEAHFKPD
+1234 SILAFVEANFKPD

-1262 LKASTDTGIAV
+1262 LKVSKETSITV
-1273 KKPEDENIRITNY
+1273 KKPVDENIRFNNY
-1286 GLSSVPFFTTT
+1286 GRSSMPFL
-1297 TTTTTASVTT
+1297 TTTTASVTT
-1307 ASVTT
+1307 H
-1312 AAPTTTTTTT
+1312 APITT
-1322 TRLPTTSPYVT
+1322 TRHLVTSPYIT

-1338 TTRRPY
+1338 TTRRA
-1344 NGRRTT
+1344 GRRTT
-1350 TTSAPVTT
+1350 TTTAPISTPSFIT
-1358 QPPTTTAAV
+1358 TTTAM
-1367 TTTTPLPA
+1367 PA
-1375 TTVAHA
+1375 ITTVAHV
-1381 RARLHPK
+1381 RDKLHK
-1388 VQKPCSSHPC
+1388 HQTLCNSHPC
-1398 LHGGTCEDDGNDF
+1398 LHGGTCEEEGNDF

-1473 GKKDFISL
+1473 NKKDFISL
-1481 ALVNGRVELRFNTGS
+1481 AVVNGNVELRFNTGS
-1496 GTGTLVSKVQINRGR
+1496 GTGIVVSNVEITPGR

-1521 RNAML
+1521 RLAML
-1526 SVDNEPHIEG
+1526 SVDNEPHVEG
-1536 ESPRGTDGLNLDTH
+1536 ESPRGTDGLNLDTN
-1550 LFIGGVTEDMKAD
+1550 LFIGGVPEEMTQD
-1563 VRERTAVATGLVG
+1563 VRERTGVASGLVG
-1576 CIRMLDVNNR
+1576 CIRLLDVNNR
-1586 VLNLQESGGDSLY
+1586 VLNLQENGVDNLY
-1599 GSGVGECGNNPCQPN
+1599 GSGVGECGNNPCLPN
-1614 PCKNGAACQVKEAEM
+1614 PCKHGATCQVKEAEM
-1629 FHCKCS
+1629 FHCQCR

-1647 DPCEPN
+1647 DPCEPSK
-1653 RCHPSSQC
+1653 CHPSSEC

-1674 TGREGRHC
+1674 MGREGKHC
-1682 EKVAERRG
+1682 EIVAARRG

-1696 NGDSYVELKGLYLY
+1696 NGDSYLELKGLHLY
-1710 GHDLRQKL
+1710 GHDLRQKV

-1728 SNGLIFYNGQKSD
+1728 SNGLIFYNGQKTD
-1741 GKGDFISLSLNN
+1741 GKGDFISLSINE

-1774 IQLNVW
+1774 ITLHTW
-1780 NTINLERSHR
+1780 NTISLERSNR
-1790 KGEIRVNN
+1790 KGEIMVNKK
-1798 RDAVK
+1798 DAVR
-1803 GEAPKSRKNQ
+1803 GEAPKSRKNL

-1835 RAAALT
+1835 RSAALT

-1848 QKIILMGTPVLRE
+1848 QKIILMGTPILRE
-1861 ENAMRSSNVA
+1861 ENALRSQNLA
-1871 MFQDHPCSQEPC
+1871 MFQEHPCSREPC

-1899 CLSGFSGGHCQN
+1899 CLSGYTGGHCQN
-1911 TIYEK
+1911 AIYEK
-1916 SAGDTEAI
+1916 SAGTETEAV

-1939 KSQLTNEIPDPESLE
+1939 R
-1954 NPSDQSEKALLVNKF
+1954 SEKALLVNKF
-1969 ELSIRTE
+1969 ELRIRTE

-1997 AIVDGHVQMTYDLGS
+1997 AIVDGRVQMMYDLGS

-2069 GGLEEL
+2069 GGLEEV
-2075 AVTRR
+2075 AVARR

-2109 LNSPTILQ
+2109 LNSPQILH
-2117 CSAAK
+2117 CPAAK

>member
-1 MGSQRSARPGRTA
+1 MSGCHYPSPPPPEQDRRYQHKVS
-14 LLVAGLLVA
+14 LVV
-23 LWQRCAASCPEK
+23 RYFMIPC
-35 DLEDREEE
+35 
-43 ANIVLTG
+43 NICL
-50 TVDEIINMD
+50 
-59 PVHNTYSCKVRVWRY
+59 
-74 LKGKSNVNREILLDG
+74 ILLATSTL
-89 GNKVMIGGFGNP
+89 GFA
-101 GICDNQVAT
+101 VLL
-110 GDTRIFFLN
+110 FLN
-119 PSPQS
+119 
-124 MGPEHKNELMLNS
+124 NY
-137 SLMRITLRNLEDVE
+137 
-151 HCVEDKPPHFTPV
+151 KPPHFTPA

-182 RDPTDPAKAEC
+182 RDQTDPAKAEC

-198 DCPSLVAPVC
+198 ECPSLVAPVC

-242 KDPCSEV
+242 KDPCSDV

-271 LGCEGKAEKTV
+271 LGCEGKPNQVV
-282 CGSDGKDYR
+282 CGSDGNDYR
-291 NECELH
+291 SECELH

-311 QGPCDPCKDNEN
+311 KDHCDPCKKYDKNRKKF
-323 SLSQMCRVEA
+323 CWVEA
-333 ITRQPLRFGL
+333 LTRQVHHLDP
-343 PESCT
+343 PELCT
-348 SDDEPLCASDGQT
+348 PDNEPLCASDGQT
-361 YNSECAM
+361 YPSVCFM
-368 RSTGLQKGIKLRK
+368 TSTGIQKGVKLRK
-381 IHAGRCR
+381 IHAGQCR
-388 RLDDCQEECLFN
+388 RLDDCEEECLFN
-400 AVCLVEQLSSRCSC
+400 AVCVVDQQNARCSC
-414 DPIECDGTYKPVCGR
+414 DPIECDGTYKPVCSK
-429 DGHTYIND
+429 DGHTYSND
-437 CNRRR
+437 CVRRK
-442 AECMNKVLIPIK
+442 AECLSKSLIPIK

-493 PQTSDPVCGSDGHS
+493 PQMSDPVCGSDGHS

-519 ALQRAIHIQHKGPCD
+519 ALQRSIQIQHKGPCD
-534 ETCANCSFG
+534 ETCGNCSFG

-625 EPLSTVCGSD
+625 EALSTVCGSD
-635 GTTYNNECELRTS
+635 GTTYKNECELRMS
-648 SCMQKRRIDVAR
+648 SCMHKKRIDVAKP
-660 LGSCDEDCGSGG
+660 GSCDEDCGSGG
-672 SGSGVEGCEQDRCR
+672 SGSGVESCEQDRCR

-695 AEDDR
+695 AEDEG

-736 QEHLLIQNQGH
+736 QEHLLIQNQGP

-752 ATSLPEPTALQHCSL
+752 ATSLPELAAPQHCSL
-767 SVYGCCHDNATAALG
+767 SVYGCCHDNVTAALG

-799 YKGTCDPVT
+799 YKGTCDPAT
-808 AQCSCKPGVGG
+808 GQCSCKPGVGG

-894 DAPTSCEE
+894 EAPTSCEE

-909 TCIEVNDQAHC
+909 SCIEVNGQAHC

-954 RQDKDITVQH
+954 RQDKDITVRH
-964 FGQCTETITEPADR
+964 FGQCTETISEPADR
-978 PTPNPLA
+978 PTPNPPA
-985 TTPSPTAAATITTT
+985 TTPSSTAAATITTT
-999 ATFSHN
+999 APFPSN
-1005 RVEALPPPRTAEV
+1005 VVWAIPPPRTAET
-1018 ETDERPPATTPYSTP
+1018 ETTEQPPATKPFSTL
-1033 TQKQANHR
+1033 THNRARSNH
-1041 HSIHIQPQP
+1041 HFIHTQPQP
-1050 QSTAAAAAA
+1050 QSTAAATTSPSRSSPAPSTAAA
-1059 ATTSSPRSSKIPP
+1059 
-1072 PLRDPSAALNSF
+1072 SF
-1084 EGSGSGDPSGD
+1084 EGSGSGEPSGD
-1095 YQTEEEEEL
+1095 DRTEEEEEP
-1104 EEEVGS
+1104 EEDVGS
-1110 GIPPEASGAE
+1110 GIPTEASGAE

-1131 LPTAEDRSSCDN
+1131 VPTAEDRSSCDN

-1159 EGANCPSTMR
+1159 EGANCPSTMK
-1169 FNGFLHLDQVEG
+1169 FSGFLHLDQVEG

-1247 TRYTVEDIE
+1247 TRYMVEDIE

-1262 LKASTDTGIAV
+1262 LKASKDTSIAV
-1273 KKPEDENIRITNY
+1273 KKPEDENIRFTNY
-1286 GLSSVPFFTTT
+1286 GLSSIPFFTTT
-1297 TTTTTASVTT
+1297 TTTTT

-1322 TRLPTTSPYVT
+1322 TTTRLPPNSPYIT

-1344 NGRRTT
+1344 SRRTT

-1358 QPPTTTAAV
+1358 PLPTTTTTTTVTIPALPPTTTI
-1367 TTTTPLPA
+1367 
-1375 TTVAHA
+1375 AHVKSNA
-1381 RARLHPK
+1381 
-1388 VQKPCSSHPC
+1388 QKPCSSHPC
-1398 LHGGTCEDDGNDF
+1398 LHGGTCEDEGNEF

-1462 MTGILLYNGQE
+1462 MTGILLYNGQD

-1481 ALVNGRVELRFNTGS
+1481 ALVNGKVELRFNTGS
-1496 GTGTLVSKVQINRGR
+1496 GTGTVVSKVHIDQGR

-1550 LFIGGVTEDMKAD
+1550 LFIGGVPEEMKSD
-1563 VRERTAVATGLVG
+1563 VRERTTVATGLMG

-1586 VLNLQESGGDSLY
+1586 VLNLQENGGDSLY

-1661 QALPEG
+1661 QVLPEG

-1674 TGREGRHC
+1674 MGREGRHC
-1682 EKVAERRG
+1682 DKVAERRG

-1696 NGDSYVELKGLYLY
+1696 NGDSYLELKGLHLY

-1718 SMTVVLMAND
+1718 SMTVILMAND
-1728 SNGLIFYNGQKSD
+1728 SNGLIFYNGQKLD
-1741 GKGDFISLSLNN
+1741 GRGDFISLSLND

-1762 GKGPATIRSKEP
+1762 GKGPATIRSKEA

-1780 NTINLERSHR
+1780 NTINLERSNR
-1790 KGEIRVNN
+1790 KGEIMVNKKDPV
-1798 RDAVK
+1798 R
-1803 GEAPKSRKNQ
+1803 GEAPNL

-1835 RAAALT
+1835 RVAALT

-1848 QKIILMGTPVLRE
+1848 QKIVLMGTPILRE
-1861 ENAMRSSNVA
+1861 ENALRSSNIA

-1916 SAGDTEAI
+1916 SAGETEAI

-1939 KSQLTNEIPDPESLE
+1939 K
-1954 NPSDQSEKALLVNKF
+1954 SEKALLVNKF

-1997 AIVDGHVQMTYDLGS
+1997 AIVDGYVQMTYDLGS

-2018 SSVRVN
+2018 SSVRVD

-2075 AVTRR
+2075 AVARR

-2098 DGVELHLVEDA
+2098 DGIELHLVEDA
-2109 LNSPTILQ
+2109 LNSPNIQ
-2117 CSAAK
+2117 HCSAAK

>member
-1 MGSQRSARPGRTA
+1 MGSVRTLPAGRSA
-14 LLVAGLLVA
+14 LLLAGLLVA
-23 LWQRCAASCPEK
+23 LWQLCGASCPEK

-43 ANIVLTG
+43 ANVVLTG
-50 TVDEIINMD
+50 TVDEITNMD

-74 LKGKSNVNREILLDG
+74 LKGKSNVNREILLAG
-89 GNKVMIGGFGNP
+89 GNKLMIGGFGNP
-101 GICDNQVAT
+101 GICDNHVST

-119 PSPQS
+119 PASKS

-151 HCVEDKPPHFTPV
+151 HCVEAHKYIIADKPPHFTPA
-164 QPPDG
+164 QTPDG

-198 DCPSLVAPVC
+198 ECPSLVAPVC

-222 KAQCNTQRRIKVLRK
+222 KAQCHAQRRIKVLRK

-242 KDPCSEV
+242 KDPCADV
-249 TCSYGSTCVQSSDG
+249 ACSYGSTCVQSSDG

-271 LGCEGKAEKTV
+271 LGCEGKPKQTV
-282 CGSDGKDYR
+282 CGSDGKDYP

-311 QGPCDPCKDNEN
+311 PGPCDPCKDSEN
-323 SLSQMCRVEA
+323 SVNTMCRVEA
-333 ITRQPLRFGL
+333 LTRQPLMFGL
-343 PESCT
+343 PESCPPAN
-348 SDDEPLCASDGQT
+348 EPLCASDGRT
-361 YNSECAM
+361 YSSECAM
-368 RSTGLQKGIKLRK
+368 TSSGMQKGVKLRK
-381 IHAGRCR
+381 IYAGRCG
-388 RLDDCQEECLFN
+388 RLEDCKEECLFN
-400 AVCLVEQLSSRCSC
+400 AVCLVEQLNARCSC
-414 DPIECDGTYKPVCGR
+414 DPIACDDTYRPVCGK

-437 CNRRR
+437 CVRRQ
-442 AECMNKVLIPIK
+442 AECVSRTLIPIK
-454 HPGPCDLSIPSP
+454 HQGPCDLNVPSP
-466 CLDKVC
+466 CLDKEC

-519 ALQRAIHIQHKGPCD
+519 ALQRAIQIQHKGPCD
-534 ETCANCSFG
+534 EACANCSFG
-543 AICDAQSGQCVCASE
+543 AICDAQSGMCVCPSE
-558 CVESHQPVCGSDGTT
+558 CVNSHQPVCGSDGIT
-573 YNSECELHVR
+573 YQSECDLHVQ
-583 ACKEQMDLRV
+583 ACNEQTDIRV

-600 TCGSTVCAWG
+600 TCGNTVCAWG
-610 ARCVQNKCECPQCSG
+610 ARCVQNKCECPLCPG
-625 EPLSTVCGSD
+625 EAFSAVCGSD
-635 GTTYNNECELRTS
+635 GTTYNSECELRLS
-648 SCMQKRRIDVAR
+648 SCMQKRRIDVAKP
-660 LGSCDEDCGSGG
+660 GSCDEDCGSGG
-672 SGSGVEGCEQDRCR
+672 SGSGLESCEQDRCR
-686 MFGGSWDED
+686 TFGGSWDED

-700 CVCDFTC
+700 CVCDFSCRT
-707 QSVPNNPVCGSD
+707 VPPNLVCASD
-719 GKNYS
+719 GKTYD

-736 QEHLLIQNQGH
+736 QEHVLILNQGP
-747 CAAIS
+747 CAVIAH
-752 ATSLPEPTALQHCSL
+752 ASLPELTEPQHCSL
-767 SVYGCCHDNATAALG
+767 SIYGCCLDNSTTALG

-791 CQCNVYGS
+791 CQCNVHGS
-799 YKGTCDPVT
+799 YKETCDP
-808 AQCSCKPGVGG
+808 ASGQCSCKPGVGG

-837 ENMSGCTPCN
+837 ENMSGCTPCT

-889 CDKGP
+889 CDQGP
-894 DAPTSCEE
+894 EAPTSCEE
-902 LVCSYGA
+902 LICNFGSS
-909 TCIEVNDQAHC
+909 CIELNGQAHC

-930 NKTKVCGSDGVTYA
+930 DKTKVCGSDGVTYA

-964 FGQCTETITEPADR
+964 FGQCTEIISEPADR
-978 PTPNPLA
+978 PTPNPPA
-985 TTPSPTAAATITTT
+985 TTAAATITTP
-999 ATFSHN
+999 APFHHN
-1005 RVEALPPPRTAEV
+1005 QVWAIPPPRRAEP
-1018 ETDERPPATTPYSTP
+1018 ETTEQPPVRTPPSTL
-1033 TQKQANHR
+1033 THNSARANHP
-1041 HSIHIQPQP
+1041 IHIQPP
-1050 QSTAAAAAA
+1050 QSTTTS
-1059 ATTSSPRSSKIPP
+1059 TTSSHRST
-1072 PLRDPSAALNSF
+1072 PSPINAASSF
-1084 EGSGSGDPSGD
+1084 EGSGSGEPSGD
-1095 YQTEEEEEL
+1095 DQTEEEEEP
-1104 EEEVGS
+1104 EEEAGS
-1110 GIPPEASGAE
+1110 GVPTEASGAE

-1131 LPTAEDRSSCDN
+1131 VPTAEERSSCDN
-1143 KEFGCCPDGKT
+1143 TEYGCCPDGKT
-1154 PASTP
+1154 PSSTP

-1169 FNGFLHLDQVEG
+1169 FSGILHLDQVEG

-1213 RKSEVHKDFMSVR
+1213 RKSEVRKDFMSVR

-1247 TRYTVEDIE
+1247 TKNTVEDIE
-1256 GALLKQ
+1256 GALRKQ
-1262 LKASTDTGIAV
+1262 LKASKDTSIAV
-1273 KKPEDENIRITNY
+1273 KKPEDENIRFTNY

-1307 ASVTT
+1307 AAPTT
-1312 AAPTTTTTTT
+1312 AAPTTTTTTKPP
-1322 TRLPTTSPYVT
+1322 PTTAYFT
-1333 RRPPG
+1333 RRPHSS
-1338 TTRRPY
+1338 
-1344 NGRRTT
+1344 RRTT

-1358 QPPTTTAAV
+1358 QRTTAAKTEAVTMTTPHPPTTISHIRGRTHHK
-1367 TTTTPLPA
+1367 P
-1375 TTVAHA
+1375 
-1381 RARLHPK
+1381 
-1388 VQKPCSSHPC
+1388 QKPCSSHPC
-1398 LHGGTCEDDGNDF
+1398 LHGGTCEDEGNDF

-1416 AGRGGSVCEKV
+1416 AGRGGAVCEKV
-1427 IKYFIPSF
+1427 IHYFIPSF
-1435 GGQSYLAFQTMSA
+1435 GGQSYLAFQTMTA

-1462 MTGILLYNGQE
+1462 MTAILLYNGQE

-1481 ALVNGRVELRFNTGS
+1481 ALVNGKVELKFNTGS
-1496 GTGTLVSKVQINRGR
+1496 GTGTLVSKVEITQGR

-1526 SVDNEPHIEG
+1526 SVDNEEHIEG

-1550 LFIGGVTEDMKAD
+1550 LMIGGVTEEMKAD
-1563 VRERTAVATGLVG
+1563 VRERTGVSAGLVG
-1576 CIRMLDVNNR
+1576 CIRLLDVNNR
-1586 VLNLQESGGDSLY
+1586 VLNLQERDGDSLY
-1599 GSGVGECGNNPCQPN
+1599 GSGVGECGNDPCQPN

-1674 TGREGRHC
+1674 MGREGKHC

-1690 AYMPLF
+1690 AYLPLF
-1696 NGDSYVELKGLYLY
+1696 DGDSYLELKGLHLY

-1718 SMTVVLMAND
+1718 SMTVILMAND

-1741 GKGDFISLSLNN
+1741 GKGDFISLSLNE

-1762 GKGPATIRSKEP
+1762 GKGPATIRSKDP

-1780 NTINLERSHR
+1780 NTINLERSNR
-1790 KGEIRVNN
+1790 KGEIMVNKKDPV
-1798 RDAVK
+1798 R
-1803 GEAPKSRKNQ
+1803 GEAPNL

-1835 RAAALT
+1835 RSAALT

-1848 QKIILMGTPVLRE
+1848 QKIILMGTPILRE
-1861 ENAMRSSNVA
+1861 ENAQRSSNVA
-1871 MFQDHPCSQEPC
+1871 MFQEHPCSQEPC

-1899 CLSGFSGGHCQN
+1899 CLSGFSGGRCQN

-1939 KSQLTNEIPDPESLE
+1939 K
-1954 NPSDQSEKALLVNKF
+1954 SEKALLVNKF

-1997 AIVDGHVQMTYDLGS
+1997 AIVDGRVQMTYDLGS

-2080 LPKAYSTGFVG
+2080 LPKAYSTGFIG
-2091 CIKDVVV
+2091 CIKDVMV
-2098 DGVELHLVEDA
+2098 DGLDLHLVEDA
-2109 LNSPTILQ
+2109 LNSPQILQ

>member
-1 MGSQRSARPGRTA
+1 MNSQWTLRSGQAA
-14 LLVAGLLVA
+14 LLLAGLLAALLRSGVA
-23 LWQRCAASCPEK
+23 TCPEK
-35 DLEDREEE
+35 NLEDREEE
-43 ANIVLTG
+43 ANVVLTG

-74 LKGKSNVNREILLDG
+74 LKGKASINREILLDG
-89 GNKVMIGGFGNP
+89 GNKVMIGGFGNT

-119 PSPQS
+119 PAPEA

-151 HCVEDKPPHFTPV
+151 HCVEDKPPHFTPA

-169 CRGMLCGFGAVCE
+169 CRGKLCGFGAVCE
-182 RDPTDPAKAEC
+182 RDPKDPANAEC
-193 VCKRV
+193 LCKRM
-198 DCPSLVAPVC
+198 DNCPSLVAPVC
-208 GSDSSTYSNECELE
+208 GSDSSTYTNECELE
-222 KAQCNTQRRIKVLRK
+222 KAQCRSQRRIKVLRK

-249 TCSYGSTCVQSSDG
+249 TCSYGSTCVQSTDG

-271 LGCEGKAEKTV
+271 LGCEGRPEQTV

-297 QHACKNQKNIRVQY
+297 QYACKNHKNIRVQH
-311 QGPCDPCKDNEN
+311 QGRCDPCKDSEN
-323 SLSQMCRVEA
+323 SLNTLCRVEA
-333 ITRQPLRFGL
+333 LTRQPLIFGL
-343 PESCT
+343 PKSCPPA
-348 SDDEPLCASDGQT
+348 SEPLCASDGET
-361 YNSECAM
+361 YRSECAM
-368 RSTGLQKGIKLRK
+368 KATGLQKGVKLRK
-381 IHAGRCR
+381 IHSGWCR
-388 RLDDCQEECLFN
+388 RLEECKEECRFN
-400 AVCLVEQLSSRCSC
+400 AVCLVGQLNAQCSC
-414 DPIECDGTYKPVCGR
+414 DPIECDGTYTPICGK
-429 DGHTYIND
+429 DGRTYTND
-437 CNRRR
+437 CVRRK
-442 AECMNKVLIPIK
+442 AECLDKTPIPIK
-454 HPGPCDLSIPSP
+454 HAGPCDLNTPSP

-472 DHGAVCVVKNNEPV
+472 HHGAVCVVKNHEPV
-486 CECPEAC
+486 CECLEAC
-493 PQTSDPVCGSDGHS
+493 PQSSDTVCGSDGSS

-519 ALQRAIHIQHKGPCD
+519 ALQKAIHVQHKGPCD
-534 ETCANCSFG
+534 ESCGNCSFG
-543 AICDAQSGQCVCASE
+543 AICDAQSGQCVCATE

-583 ACKEQMDLRV
+583 ACKKQVDLRV

-600 TCGSTVCAWG
+600 TCGNIVCTWG
-610 ARCVQNKCECPQCSG
+610 ARCVQTKCECPPCSG
-625 EPLSTVCGSD
+625 EGFSPVCGSD
-635 GTTYNNECELRTS
+635 GTTYENECELRLS
-648 SCMQKRRIDVAR
+648 SCVQKKRIDVANSGR
-660 LGSCDEDCGSGG
+660 CDEDCGSGG
-672 SGSGVEGCEQDRCR
+672 SGSGAESCEQDRCR
-686 MFGGSWDED
+686 LFGGSLDED
-695 AEDDR
+695 AEEDR
-700 CVCDFTC
+700 CICDFTC
-707 QSVPNNPVCGSD
+707 HTVPHAEVCGSD
-719 GKNYS
+719 GKTYN

-736 QEHLLIQNQGH
+736 QEQLTVQHLGS
-747 CAAIS
+747 CA
-752 ATSLPEPTALQHCSL
+752 ATSLPEPTESQHCSL
-767 SVYGCCHDNATAALG
+767 SVYGCCADNFTTAMG

-799 YKGTCDPVT
+799 YKGTCNP
-808 AQCSCKPGVGG
+808 ASGQCSCKPGVGG
-819 QKCDR
+819 LKCDR

-847 CDATGSVR
+847 CDASGSVR

-868 TGVKG
+868 AGVKG
-873 MKCNVCPDG
+873 MKCNMCPDG

-894 DAPTSCEE
+894 EALNSCDE
-902 LVCSYGA
+902 LVCSFGA
-909 TCIEVNDQAHC
+909 SCIKVNGQAYC
-920 ECPSPDCDEK
+920 ECPSTDCDES

-964 FGQCTETITEPADR
+964 FGQCTVSTMESPAIPIADQR
-978 PTPNPLA
+978 P
-985 TTPSPTAAATITTT
+985 
-999 ATFSHN
+999 
-1005 RVEALPPPRTAEV
+1005 
-1018 ETDERPPATTPYSTP
+1018 
-1033 TQKQANHR
+1033 
-1041 HSIHIQPQP
+1041 
-1050 QSTAAAAAA
+1050 
-1059 ATTSSPRSSKIPP
+1059 
-1072 PLRDPSAALNSF
+1072 
-1084 EGSGSGDPSGD
+1084 
-1095 YQTEEEEEL
+1095 
-1104 EEEVGS
+1104 
-1110 GIPPEASGAE
+1110 
-1120 EPVGPTVASTT
+1120 
-1131 LPTAEDRSSCDN
+1131 SCDN
-1143 KEFGCCPDGKT
+1143 TEFGCCPDSET
-1154 PASTP
+1154 PASSA
-1159 EGANCPSTMR
+1159 EGTNCPPLHASANFWNESSSATMK
-1169 FNGFLHLDQVEG
+1169 FSGFLHLDQVEG
-1181 QEIFYTPEMED
+1181 QEIVYTPEMED

-1204 IESALNELF
+1204 IESALNDLF
-1213 RKSEVHKDFMSVR
+1213 RKSEVRRDFMSVR

-1234 SILAFVEAHFKPD
+1234 SILAFVEANFKPD

-1262 LKASTDTGIAV
+1262 LKVSKETSITV
-1273 KKPEDENIRITNY
+1273 KKPVDENIRFNNY
-1286 GLSSVPFFTTT
+1286 GRSSMPFL
-1297 TTTTTASVTT
+1297 TTTTASVTT
-1307 ASVTT
+1307 H
-1312 AAPTTTTTTT
+1312 APITT
-1322 TRLPTTSPYVT
+1322 TRHLVTSPYIT

-1338 TTRRPY
+1338 TTRRA
-1344 NGRRTT
+1344 GRRTT
-1350 TTSAPVTT
+1350 TTTAPISTPSFIT
-1358 QPPTTTAAV
+1358 TTTAM
-1367 TTTTPLPA
+1367 PA
-1375 TTVAHA
+1375 ITTVAHV
-1381 RARLHPK
+1381 RDKLHK
-1388 VQKPCSSHPC
+1388 HQTLCNSHPC
-1398 LHGGTCEDDGNDF
+1398 LHGGTCEEEGNDF

-1473 GKKDFISL
+1473 NKKDFISL
-1481 ALVNGRVELRFNTGS
+1481 AVVNGNVELRFNTGS
-1496 GTGTLVSKVQINRGR
+1496 GTGIVVSNVEITPGR

-1521 RNAML
+1521 RLAML
-1526 SVDNEPHIEG
+1526 SVDNEPHVEG
-1536 ESPRGTDGLNLDTH
+1536 ESPRGTDGLNLDTN
-1550 LFIGGVTEDMKAD
+1550 LFIGGVPEEMTQD
-1563 VRERTAVATGLVG
+1563 VRERTGVASGLVG
-1576 CIRMLDVNNR
+1576 CIRLLDVNNR
-1586 VLNLQESGGDSLY
+1586 VLNLQENGVDNLY
-1599 GSGVGECGNNPCQPN
+1599 GSGVGECGNNPCLPN
-1614 PCKNGAACQVKEAEM
+1614 PCKHGATCQVKEAEM
-1629 FHCKCS
+1629 FHCQCR

-1647 DPCEPN
+1647 DPCEPSK
-1653 RCHPSSQC
+1653 CHPSSEC

-1674 TGREGRHC
+1674 MGREGKHC
-1682 EKVAERRG
+1682 EIVAARRG

-1696 NGDSYVELKGLYLY
+1696 NGDSYLELKGLHLY
-1710 GHDLRQKL
+1710 GHDLRQKV

-1728 SNGLIFYNGQKSD
+1728 SNGLIFYNGQKTD
-1741 GKGDFISLSLNN
+1741 GKGDFISLSINE

-1774 IQLNVW
+1774 ITLHTW
-1780 NTINLERSHR
+1780 NTISLERSNR
-1790 KGEIRVNN
+1790 KGEIMVNKK
-1798 RDAVK
+1798 DAVR
-1803 GEAPKSRKNQ
+1803 GEAPKSRKNL

-1835 RAAALT
+1835 RSAALT

-1848 QKIILMGTPVLRE
+1848 QKIILMGTPILRE
-1861 ENAMRSSNVA
+1861 ENALRSQNLA
-1871 MFQDHPCSQEPC
+1871 MFQEHPCSREPC

-1899 CLSGFSGGHCQN
+1899 CLSGYTGGHCQN
-1911 TIYEK
+1911 AIYEK
-1916 SAGDTEAI
+1916 SAGTETEAV

-1939 KSQLTNEIPDPESLE
+1939 R
-1954 NPSDQSEKALLVNKF
+1954 SEKALLVNKF
-1969 ELSIRTE
+1969 ELRIRTE

-1997 AIVDGHVQMTYDLGS
+1997 AIVDGRVQMMYDLGS

-2069 GGLEEL
+2069 GGLEEV
-2075 AVTRR
+2075 AVARR

-2109 LNSPTILQ
+2109 LNSPQILH
-2117 CSAAK
+2117 CPAAK

>member
-1 MGSQRSARPGRTA
+1 MGSVRTLPAGRTA
-14 LLVAGLLVA
+14 LLLAGLLVV
-23 LWQRCAASCPEK
+23 LWQRSGASCPEK

-74 LKGKSNVNREILLDG
+74 LKGKTSVNREILLDG

-119 PSPQS
+119 TAPKS

-151 HCVEDKPPHFTPV
+151 HCVEAHKYIIADKPPHFTPA
-164 QPPDG
+164 QPLDG

-182 RDPTDPAKAEC
+182 RDPTDPTKGEC

-198 DCPSLVAPVC
+198 ECPSLVAPVC
-208 GSDSSTYSNECELE
+208 GSDSSTYTNECELE
-222 KAQCNTQRRIKVLRK
+222 KAQCHTQRRIKVLRK

-242 KDPCSEV
+242 KDPCSDV
-249 TCSYGSTCVQSSDG
+249 VCSYGSTCVQSSDG

-271 LGCEGKAEKTV
+271 LGCEGKPEQTV

-297 QHACKNQKNIRVQY
+297 QHACKSQRNIRVQY
-311 QGPCDPCKDNEN
+311 QGFCDPCKDNEN
-323 SLSQMCRVEA
+323 SVNSMCRVEA
-333 ITRQPLRFGL
+333 ITRHTQIFSA
-343 PESCT
+343 PESCP
-348 SDDEPLCASDGQT
+348 SDNDPLCASDGQT
-361 YNSECAM
+361 YPNECAM
-368 RSTGLQKGIKLRK
+368 KSTGLQKGIKLKK

-388 RLDDCQEECLFN
+388 RLDACKEECLFN
-400 AVCLVEQLSSRCSC
+400 AVCVVELSARCSC
-414 DPIECDGTYKPVCGR
+414 DPIECDGTYKPLCGK
-429 DGHTYIND
+429 DGHTYTND
-437 CNRRR
+437 CMRRK
-442 AECMNKVLIPIK
+442 AECVSRTLIPIK
-454 HPGPCDLSIPSP
+454 HQGPCDLDEPSP
-466 CLDKVC
+466 CLDKEC

-534 ETCANCSFG
+534 EACANCSFG
-543 AICDAQSGQCVCASE
+543 AICDAQSGQCLCPSE
-558 CVESHQPVCGSDGTT
+558 CVNSHQPVCGSDGVT
-573 YNSECELHVR
+573 YPSECDLHVHS
-583 ACKEQMDLRV
+583 CNEQMDIRV

-610 ARCVQNKCECPQCSG
+610 ARCVQNKCECPQCIG
-625 EPLSTVCGSD
+625 EALSVVCGSD
-635 GTTYNNECELRTS
+635 GTTYNNECELRLS
-648 SCMQKRRIDVAR
+648 SCMQKKRIDAAKP
-660 LGSCDEDCGSGG
+660 GSCDEDCGSGG
-672 SGSGVEGCEQDRCR
+672 SGSGVESCEQDRCR
-686 MFGGSWDED
+686 TFGGSWDED

-719 GKNYS
+719 GKTYS

-736 QEHLLIQNQGH
+736 QEHLLIQNQGP
-747 CAAIS
+747 CTAIS
-752 ATSLPEPTALQHCSL
+752 PTSFPEPEPQHCSL
-767 SVYGCCHDNATAALG
+767 SVYGCCLDNVTTALG

-791 CQCNVYGS
+791 CQCNTYGS
-799 YKGTCDPVT
+799 YKGSCDPAT
-808 AQCSCKPGVGG
+808 GQCSCKPGVGG

-894 DAPTSCEE
+894 EAPTSCEE
-902 LVCSYGA
+902 LECNFGA
-909 TCIEVNDQAHC
+909 SCIEVNGQAHC

-964 FGQCTETITEPADR
+964 FGQCTETISEPADR

-985 TTPSPTAAATITTT
+985 TTAAATITTP
-999 ATFSHN
+999 APFHPN
-1005 RVEALPPPRTAEV
+1005 MVWAIPPPRTAET
-1018 ETDERPPATTPYSTP
+1018 ETTEPPQATTPLSAITHNRAR
-1033 TQKQANHR
+1033 ANHQHPI
-1041 HSIHIQPQP
+1041 HSKPP
-1050 QSTAAAAAA
+1050 QSTAAA
-1059 ATTSSPRSSKIPP
+1059 TTPHRSSPA
-1072 PLRDPSAALNSF
+1072 PSTTGETSF
-1084 EGSGSGDPSGD
+1084 EGSGSGEPSGD
-1095 YQTEEEEEL
+1095 DQTEEEEEP
-1104 EEEVGS
+1104 EEET
-1110 GIPPEASGAE
+1110 
-1120 EPVGPTVASTT
+1120 GPTVASTT
-1131 LPTAEDRSSCDN
+1131 VPTEDRSSCDN
-1143 KEFGCCPDGKT
+1143 SEFGCCPDGKT
-1154 PASTP
+1154 ASSTP
-1159 EGANCPSTMR
+1159 EGANCPSTMK
-1169 FNGFLHLDQVEG
+1169 FSGYLHLDQVEG
-1181 QEIFYTPEMED
+1181 QEVFYTPEMED

-1204 IESALNELF
+1204 IEGALNELF
-1213 RKSEVHKDFMSVR
+1213 RKSEVRKDFMSVR
-1226 VRNLAPSN
+1226 VRTLAPSN

-1247 TRYTVEDIE
+1247 TKYTVEDME

-1262 LKASTDTGIAV
+1262 LKASKDTSIAV
-1273 KKPEDENIRITNY
+1273 KKPEDENIRFTNY
-1286 GLSSVPFFTTT
+1286 GLSSNPIFTTT

-1307 ASVTT
+1307 AAPTT
-1312 AAPTTTTTTT
+1312 EAPTTT
-1322 TRLPTTSPYVT
+1322 RPPPTTAYF
-1333 RRPPG
+1333 
-1338 TTRRPY
+1338 TRRPY

-1350 TTSAPVTT
+1350 TAS
-1358 QPPTTTAAV
+1358 PPTTPRPITAKPEAV
-1367 TTTTPLPA
+1367 KTTPPPPA
-1375 TTVAHA
+1375 TTTSHI
-1381 RARLHPK
+1381 RGRLHHK
-1388 VQKPCSSHPC
+1388 GQKPCSSHPC
-1398 LHGGTCEDDGNDF
+1398 LHGGTCEDDGGDF

-1416 AGRGGSVCEKV
+1416 AGRGGAVCEKV
-1427 IKYFIPSF
+1427 IHYFIPSF

-1481 ALVNGRVELRFNTGS
+1481 ALVNGKVELKFNTGS
-1496 GTGTLVSKVQINRGR
+1496 GTGTVVSKVEITQGR

-1536 ESPRGTDGLNLDTH
+1536 ESPRGTDGLNLDTN
-1550 LFIGGVTEDMKAD
+1550 LFIGGVLEDMRTD
-1563 VRERTAVATGLVG
+1563 VRERTGVSTGLVG

-1586 VLNLQESGGDSLY
+1586 MLNLQESGGDSLY

-1653 RCHPSSQC
+1653 RCHPSSEC
-1661 QALPEG
+1661 QPQPEG

-1674 TGREGRHC
+1674 MGREGKHC

-1696 NGDSYVELKGLYLY
+1696 DGDSYLELKGLHLY

-1718 SMTVVLMAND
+1718 SMTVILMAND
-1728 SNGLIFYNGQKSD
+1728 SNGLVFYNGQKSD
-1741 GKGDFISLSLNN
+1741 GKGDFISLSLNER
-1753 GILEFRYDL
+1753 ILEFRYDL

-1780 NTINLERSHR
+1780 NTINLERSNR
-1790 KGEIRVNN
+1790 KGEIMVNKKDPV
-1798 RDAVK
+1798 R
-1803 GEAPKSRKNQ
+1803 GEAPKSRKNL

-1828 PDYSRLA
+1828 PDFSRLA
-1835 RAAALT
+1835 RSAALT
-1841 EGFKGTI
+1841 EGFRGTI
-1848 QKIILMGTPVLRE
+1848 QKIILMGTPILRE
-1861 ENAMRSSNVA
+1861 ENAQRSNNIA
-1871 MFQDHPCSQEPC
+1871 MFQGHPCALEPC

-1899 CLSGFSGGHCQN
+1899 CLSGFSGVNCQN

-2018 SSVRVN
+2018 SSVRVD

-2109 LNSPTILQ
+2109 LNSPKILQ

>member
-1 MGSQRSARPGRTA
+1 MGSVRTLPAGRTA
-14 LLVAGLLVA
+14 LLLAGLLVV
-23 LWQRCAASCPEK
+23 LWQRSGASCPEK

-74 LKGKSNVNREILLDG
+74 LKGKTSVNREILLDG

-119 PSPQS
+119 TAPKS

-151 HCVEDKPPHFTPV
+151 HCVEDKPPHFTPA
-164 QPPDG
+164 QPLDG

-182 RDPTDPAKAEC
+182 RDPTDPTKGEC

-198 DCPSLVAPVC
+198 ECPSLVAPVC
-208 GSDSSTYSNECELE
+208 GSDSSTYTNECELE
-222 KAQCNTQRRIKVLRK
+222 KAQCHTQRRIKVLRK

-242 KDPCSEV
+242 KDPCSDV
-249 TCSYGSTCVQSSDG
+249 VCSYGSTCVQSSDG

-271 LGCEGKAEKTV
+271 LGCEGKPEQTV

-297 QHACKNQKNIRVQY
+297 QHACKSQRNIRVQY
-311 QGPCDPCKDNEN
+311 QGFCDPCKDNEN
-323 SLSQMCRVEA
+323 SVNSMCRVEA
-333 ITRQPLRFGL
+333 ITRHTQIFSA
-343 PESCT
+343 PESCP
-348 SDDEPLCASDGQT
+348 SDNDPLCASDGQT
-361 YNSECAM
+361 YPNECAM
-368 RSTGLQKGIKLRK
+368 KSTGLQKGIKLKK

-388 RLDDCQEECLFN
+388 RLDACKEECLFN
-400 AVCLVEQLSSRCSC
+400 AVCVVELSARCSC
-414 DPIECDGTYKPVCGR
+414 DPIECDGTYKPLCGK
-429 DGHTYIND
+429 DGHTYTND
-437 CNRRR
+437 CMRRK
-442 AECMNKVLIPIK
+442 AECVSRTLIPIK
-454 HPGPCDLSIPSP
+454 HQGPCDLDEPSP
-466 CLDKVC
+466 CLDKEC

-534 ETCANCSFG
+534 EACANCSFG
-543 AICDAQSGQCVCASE
+543 AICDAQSGQCLCPSE
-558 CVESHQPVCGSDGTT
+558 CVNSHQPVCGSDGVT
-573 YNSECELHVR
+573 YPSECDLHVHS
-583 ACKEQMDLRV
+583 CNEQMDIRV

-610 ARCVQNKCECPQCSG
+610 ARCVQNKCECPQCIG
-625 EPLSTVCGSD
+625 EALSVVCGSD
-635 GTTYNNECELRTS
+635 GTTYNNECELRLS
-648 SCMQKRRIDVAR
+648 SCMQKKRIDAAKP
-660 LGSCDEDCGSGG
+660 GSCDEDCGSGG
-672 SGSGVEGCEQDRCR
+672 SGSGVESCEQDRCR
-686 MFGGSWDED
+686 TFGGSWDED

-719 GKNYS
+719 GKTYS

-736 QEHLLIQNQGH
+736 QEHLLIQNQGP
-747 CAAIS
+747 CTAIS
-752 ATSLPEPTALQHCSL
+752 PTSFPEPEPQHCSL
-767 SVYGCCHDNATAALG
+767 SVYGCCLDNVTTALG

-791 CQCNVYGS
+791 CQCNTYGS
-799 YKGTCDPVT
+799 YKGSCDPAT
-808 AQCSCKPGVGG
+808 GQCSCKPGVGG

-894 DAPTSCEE
+894 EAPTSCEE
-902 LVCSYGA
+902 LECNFGA
-909 TCIEVNDQAHC
+909 SCIEVNGQAHC

-964 FGQCTETITEPADR
+964 FGQCTETISEPADR

-985 TTPSPTAAATITTT
+985 TTAAATITTP
-999 ATFSHN
+999 APFHPN
-1005 RVEALPPPRTAEV
+1005 MVWAIPPPRTAET
-1018 ETDERPPATTPYSTP
+1018 ETTEPPQATTPLSAITHNRAR
-1033 TQKQANHR
+1033 ANHQHPI
-1041 HSIHIQPQP
+1041 HSKPP
-1050 QSTAAAAAA
+1050 QSTAAA
-1059 ATTSSPRSSKIPP
+1059 TTPHRSSPA
-1072 PLRDPSAALNSF
+1072 PSTTGETSF
-1084 EGSGSGDPSGD
+1084 EGSGSGEPSGD
-1095 YQTEEEEEL
+1095 DQTEEEEEP
-1104 EEEVGS
+1104 EEETGS
-1110 GIPPEASGAE
+1110 GVPTEASGAE

-1131 LPTAEDRSSCDN
+1131 VPTEDRSSCDN
-1143 KEFGCCPDGKT
+1143 SEFGCCPDGKT
-1154 PASTP
+1154 ASSTP
-1159 EGANCPSTMR
+1159 EGANCPSTMK
-1169 FNGFLHLDQVEG
+1169 FSGYLHLDQVEG
-1181 QEIFYTPEMED
+1181 QEVFYTPEMED

-1204 IESALNELF
+1204 IEGALNELF
-1213 RKSEVHKDFMSVR
+1213 RKSEVRKDFMSVR
-1226 VRNLAPSN
+1226 VRTLAPSN

-1247 TRYTVEDIE
+1247 TKYTVEDME

-1262 LKASTDTGIAV
+1262 LKASKDTSIAV
-1273 KKPEDENIRITNY
+1273 KKPEDENIRFTNY
-1286 GLSSVPFFTTT
+1286 GLSSNPIFTTT

-1307 ASVTT
+1307 AAPTT
-1312 AAPTTTTTTT
+1312 EAPTTT
-1322 TRLPTTSPYVT
+1322 RPPPTTAYF
-1333 RRPPG
+1333 
-1338 TTRRPY
+1338 TRRPY

-1350 TTSAPVTT
+1350 TAS
-1358 QPPTTTAAV
+1358 PPTTPRPITAKPEAV
-1367 TTTTPLPA
+1367 KTTPPPPA
-1375 TTVAHA
+1375 TTTSHI
-1381 RARLHPK
+1381 RGRLHHK
-1388 VQKPCSSHPC
+1388 GQKPCSSHPC
-1398 LHGGTCEDDGNDF
+1398 LHGGTCEDDGGDF

-1416 AGRGGSVCEKV
+1416 AGRGGAVCEKV
-1427 IKYFIPSF
+1427 IHYFIPSF

-1481 ALVNGRVELRFNTGS
+1481 ALVNGKVELKFNTGS
-1496 GTGTLVSKVQINRGR
+1496 GTGTVVSKVEITQGR

-1536 ESPRGTDGLNLDTH
+1536 ESPRGTDGLNLDTN
-1550 LFIGGVTEDMKAD
+1550 LFIGGVLEDMRTD
-1563 VRERTAVATGLVG
+1563 VRERTGVSTGLVG

-1586 VLNLQESGGDSLY
+1586 MLNLQESGGDSLY

-1653 RCHPSSQC
+1653 RCHPSSEC
-1661 QALPEG
+1661 QPQPEG

-1674 TGREGRHC
+1674 MGREGKHC

-1696 NGDSYVELKGLYLY
+1696 DGDSYLELKGLHLY

-1718 SMTVVLMAND
+1718 SMTVILMAND
-1728 SNGLIFYNGQKSD
+1728 SNGLVFYNGQKSD
-1741 GKGDFISLSLNN
+1741 GKGDFISLSLNER
-1753 GILEFRYDL
+1753 ILEFRYDL

-1780 NTINLERSHR
+1780 NTINLERSNR
-1790 KGEIRVNN
+1790 KGEIMVNKKDPV
-1798 RDAVK
+1798 R
-1803 GEAPKSRKNQ
+1803 GEAPNL

-1828 PDYSRLA
+1828 PDFSRLA
-1835 RAAALT
+1835 RSAALT
-1841 EGFKGTI
+1841 EGFRGTI
-1848 QKIILMGTPVLRE
+1848 QKIILMGTPILRE
-1861 ENAMRSSNVA
+1861 ENAQRSNNIA
-1871 MFQDHPCSQEPC
+1871 MFQGHPCALEPC

-1899 CLSGFSGGHCQN
+1899 CLSGFSGVNCQN

-1939 KSQLTNEIPDPESLE
+1939 K
-1954 NPSDQSEKALLVNKF
+1954 SEKALLVNKF

-2018 SSVRVN
+2018 SSVRVD

-2109 LNSPTILQ
+2109 LNSPKILQ

>member
-1 MGSQRSARPGRTA
+1 MGCQRTLAAGRTA
-14 LLVAGLLVA
+14 LLLAGLLVA
-23 LWQRCAASCPEK
+23 LWHRSAASCPER

-74 LKGKSNVNREILLDG
+74 LKGKTNVNREILLDG
-89 GNKVMIGGFGNP
+89 GNKLMIGGFGNP

-119 PSPQS
+119 PASEA

-151 HCVEDKPPHFTPV
+151 HCVEVHKYIVADKPPHFTPA

-182 RDPTDPAKAEC
+182 RDQTDPAKAEC

-222 KAQCNTQRRIKVLRK
+222 KAQCNSQRRIKVLRK

-242 KDPCSEV
+242 KDPCTDV
-249 TCSYGSTCVQSSDG
+249 VCSYGSTCVQSSDG

-271 LGCEGKAEKTV
+271 LGCEGKREQTV

-297 QHACKNQKNIRVQY
+297 QHACKNQRNIRVQY
-311 QGPCDPCKDNEN
+311 QGHCDPCKDNEN
-323 SLSQMCRVEA
+323 SLNTLCRVEA
-333 ITRQPLRFGL
+333 LTRRPLIFSL
-343 PESCT
+343 PQSCPPGN
-348 SDDEPLCASDGQT
+348 EPLCASDGQT
-361 YNSECAM
+361 YPSECAM
-368 RSTGLQKGIKLRK
+368 EASGAQKGIKLRK
-381 IHAGRCR
+381 IHAGQCR
-388 RLDDCQEECLFN
+388 RLEHCQEECLFN
-400 AVCLVEQLSSRCSC
+400 AVCLVEQLSARCSC
-414 DPIECDGTYKPVCGR
+414 DPIECDGTYKPVCGK
-429 DGHTYIND
+429 DAHTYTND
-437 CNRRR
+437 CIRRK
-442 AECMNKVLIPIK
+442 AECLSKTLISIK
-454 HPGPCDLSIPSP
+454 HQGPCDLSIPSP
-466 CLDKVC
+466 CLDKMC
-472 DHGAVCVVKNNEPV
+472 EHGAVCVVKNNEPV

-519 ALQRAIHIQHKGPCD
+519 ALQKAIHIQHKGPCD
-534 ETCANCSFG
+534 ESCANCSFG

-558 CVESHQPVCGSDGTT
+558 CVESHQPVCGSDGST

-583 ACKEQMDLRV
+583 ACKQQMDLRV

-610 ARCVQNKCECPQCSG
+610 ARCVQNKCECPKCSG
-625 EPLSTVCGSD
+625 EAFSPVCGSD

-648 SCMQKRRIDVAR
+648 TCMQKRRIDVAKP
-660 LGSCDEDCGSGG
+660 GSCDEDCGSGG
-672 SGSGVEGCEQDRCR
+672 SGSGVESCEQDRCR

-700 CVCDFTC
+700 CVCDFSC
-707 QSVPNNPVCGSD
+707 QSVPHNPVCGSD

-724 NECELKKARCEK
+724 NECQLKKARCEK
-736 QEHLLIQNQGH
+736 QERLLIQNQGP

-752 ATSLPEPTALQHCSL
+752 ATSLPELTAPQHCSL
-767 SVYGCCHDNATAALG
+767 SVYGCCHDNVTAALG

-799 YKGTCDPVT
+799 YKGTCDP
-808 AQCSCKPGVGG
+808 ASGQCSCKPGVGG

-894 DAPTSCEE
+894 EAPTSCEE
-902 LVCSYGA
+902 LVCSFGA

-954 RQDKDITVQH
+954 RQDEDITVQH
-964 FGQCTETITEPADR
+964 FGQCT
-978 PTPNPLA
+978 
-985 TTPSPTAAATITTT
+985 
-999 ATFSHN
+999 
-1005 RVEALPPPRTAEV
+1005 
-1018 ETDERPPATTPYSTP
+1018 
-1033 TQKQANHR
+1033 
-1041 HSIHIQPQP
+1041 
-1050 QSTAAAAAA
+1050 
-1059 ATTSSPRSSKIPP
+1059 
-1072 PLRDPSAALNSF
+1072 
-1084 EGSGSGDPSGD
+1084 
-1095 YQTEEEEEL
+1095 
-1104 EEEVGS
+1104 
-1110 GIPPEASGAE
+1110 
-1120 EPVGPTVASTT
+1120 GPTLASTT
-1131 LPTAEDRSSCDN
+1131 IPTAEDRSSCENTD
-1143 KEFGCCPDGKT
+1143 FGCCPDGKT
-1154 PASTP
+1154 PSSTP
-1159 EGANCPSTMR
+1159 EGANCPSHHASFWDESQSATMR
-1169 FNGFLHLDQVEG
+1169 FSGFLHLDQVEG

-1213 RKSEVHKDFMSVR
+1213 RKSEVQKDFMSVR

-1262 LKASTDTGIAV
+1262 LKASKETSIAV
-1273 KKPEDENIRITNY
+1273 KKPEDENIRFTNY
-1286 GLSSVPFFTTT
+1286 GLSSPFFTTT
-1297 TTTTTASVTT
+1297 TTTTT
-1307 ASVTT
+1307 SVTT
-1312 AAPTTTTTTT
+1312 AAPTTTSIT
-1322 TRLPTTSPYVT
+1322 TRPSTTSPYIT

-1350 TTSAPVTT
+1350 TASAPVTT
-1358 QPPTTTAAV
+1358 PRPTTTTTAAV
-1367 TTTTPLPA
+1367 TTPAATTAAVTIPAITTTALPPA
-1375 TTVAHA
+1375 TTVAHV
-1381 RARLHPK
+1381 RGKLHHK
-1388 VQKPCSSHPC
+1388 AQKPCGSHPC
-1398 LHGGTCEDDGNDF
+1398 LHGGTCEDDGSDF

-1435 GGQSYLAFQTMSA
+1435 GGQSYLAFPTMSA

-1462 MTGILLYNGQE
+1462 MTGILLYNGQD

-1481 ALVNGRVELRFNTGS
+1481 ALVNGKVELRFNTGS
-1496 GTGTLVSKVQINRGR
+1496 GTGTVVSKVQINQGR

-1536 ESPRGTDGLNLDTH
+1536 ESPRGTDGLNLDTD
-1550 LFIGGVTEDMKAD
+1550 LFIGGVPEEMKQD

-1576 CIRMLDVNNR
+1576 CIRLLDVNNR
-1586 VLNLQESGGDSLY
+1586 VLNLQESEGDSLY

-1614 PCKNGAACQVKEAEM
+1614 PCNNGAACQVKEAEM

-1674 TGREGRHC
+1674 MGREGRHC

-1696 NGDSYVELKGLYLY
+1696 NGDSYLELKGLHLY
-1710 GHDLRQKL
+1710 GHDLRQKV
-1718 SMTVVLMAND
+1718 SMTVILMAND

-1762 GKGPATIRSKEP
+1762 GKGPATIRSKEA

-1780 NTINLERSHR
+1780 NTINLERSNR
-1790 KGEIRVNN
+1790 KGEIMVN
-1798 RDAVK
+1798 RKDPVR
-1803 GEAPKSRKNQ
+1803 GEAPKSRKNL

-1818 LKESLFVGGA
+1818 LKESLYVGGA

-1835 RAAALT
+1835 RVAALT
-1841 EGFKGTI
+1841 DGFKGTI
-1848 QKIILMGTPVLRE
+1848 QKIILMGTTILRE
-1861 ENAMRSSNVA
+1861 ENALRSSNIA
-1871 MFQDHPCSQEPC
+1871 TFQDHPCSQEPC

-1891 QLDTYECV
+1891 LLETYECA
-1899 CLSGFSGGHCQN
+1899 CLSGFSGGRCQN

-1916 SAGDTEAI
+1916 SAGETEAI

-1939 KSQLTNEIPDPESLE
+1939 K
-1954 NPSDQSEKALLVNKF
+1954 SEKALLVNKF

-2018 SSVRVN
+2018 SSVRVD

-2075 AVTRR
+2075 AVARR

-2091 CIKDVVV
+2091 CVKDVVV

-2109 LNSPTILQ
+2109 LNSPRILH

>member
-1 MGSQRSARPGRTA
+1 MSGCHYPSPPPLEQERRYQHKVS
-14 LLVAGLLVA
+14 LVV
-23 LWQRCAASCPEK
+23 RYFMIPC
-35 DLEDREEE
+35 
-43 ANIVLTG
+43 NICL
-50 TVDEIINMD
+50 
-59 PVHNTYSCKVRVWRY
+59 
-74 LKGKSNVNREILLDG
+74 ILLATSTL
-89 GNKVMIGGFGNP
+89 GFA
-101 GICDNQVAT
+101 VLL
-110 GDTRIFFLN
+110 FLN
-119 PSPQS
+119 
-124 MGPEHKNELMLNS
+124 NY
-137 SLMRITLRNLEDVE
+137 
-151 HCVEDKPPHFTPV
+151 KPPHFTPA

-193 VCKRV
+193 FCKRV

-242 KDPCSEV
+242 KDPCNEV
-249 TCSYGSTCVQSSDG
+249 ACSYGSTCVQSSDG

-271 LGCEGKAEKTV
+271 LGCEGKPKQTV

-297 QHACKNQKNIRVQY
+297 QSACKIQKNIRVQY
-311 QGPCDPCKDNEN
+311 QGHCDPCKDNEN
-323 SLSQMCRVEA
+323 SLNTMCRVEA
-333 ITRQPLRFGL
+333 LTRQPLIFG
-343 PESCT
+343 PPSSCPPAN
-348 SDDEPLCASDGQT
+348 EPLCASDGQT
-361 YNSECAM
+361 YPSECAM
-368 RSTGLQKGIKLRK
+368 TATAMQKSIKLKK
-381 IHAGRCR
+381 IHAGRCNS
-388 RLDDCQEECLFN
+388 LEDCKEECLFN
-400 AVCLVEQLSSRCSC
+400 SVCLVEQLKARCSC
-414 DPIECDGTYKPVCGR
+414 DPIECDGTYKPVCGK
-429 DGHTYIND
+429 DGHTYTND
-437 CNRRR
+437 CVRRK
-442 AECMNKVLIPIK
+442 AECLSKTLIPIK
-454 HPGPCDLSIPSP
+454 EPGPCDLSIPSP
-466 CLDKVC
+466 CLNKTC
-472 DHGAVCVVKNNEPV
+472 DHGALCVVKNNKPV

-507 YGSPCEMRAMGC
+507 YGSSCEMRAMGC
-519 ALQRAIHIQHKGPCD
+519 ALQKAIHIQHKGPCD
-534 ETCANCSFG
+534 EACANCSFG

-558 CVESHQPVCGSDGTT
+558 CVVSHQPVCGSDGTT

-583 ACKEQMDLRV
+583 ACNEQMDLRV

-625 EPLSTVCGSD
+625 EAFSPVCGSD
-635 GTTYNNECELRTS
+635 STTYNNECELRMS
-648 SCMQKRRIDVAR
+648 SCMQKRRIDVAKP
-660 LGSCDEDCGSGG
+660 GSCDEDCGSGA
-672 SGSGVEGCEQDRCR
+672 SGSGAESCEQEHCR
-686 MFGGSWDED
+686 IFGGSWDED

-707 QSVPNNPVCGSD
+707 QSVLTNLVCGSD

-736 QEHLLIQNQGH
+736 QEHLLIQNQGP
-747 CAAIS
+747 CTAIS
-752 ATSLPEPTALQHCSL
+752 ATSLPEPTSPQHCSL
-767 SVYGCCHDNATAALG
+767 SVYGCCSDNVTAALG

-791 CQCNVYGS
+791 CQCNVHGS
-799 YKGTCDPVT
+799 YKGTCDPAT
-808 AQCSCKPGVGG
+808 GQCSCKPGVGG

-837 ENMSGCTPCN
+837 ENMSGCTPCKCN
-847 CDATGSVR
+847 ATGSVR

-873 MKCNVCPDG
+873 MKCNMCPDG

-894 DAPTSCEE
+894 EAPTSCEE
-902 LVCSYGA
+902 LVCSFGA
-909 TCIEVNDQAHC
+909 SCIKVNGQAHC
-920 ECPSPDCDEK
+920 ECPPPDCDEK

-954 RQDKDITVQH
+954 RQDKDITVKH
-964 FGQCTETITEPADR
+964 SGQCTEIISEPADR
-978 PTPNPLA
+978 PTPNPSI
-985 TTPSPTAAATITTT
+985 TTPAPFHPNNVWAI
-999 ATFSHN
+999 
-1005 RVEALPPPRTAEV
+1005 PPPRTAES
-1018 ETDERPPATTPYSTP
+1018 ETTEQPTATTPYSPLTHNRAR
-1033 TQKQANHR
+1033 ANHR
-1041 HSIHIQPQP
+1041 HPIHIQP
-1050 QSTAAAAAA
+1050 QSTAATTSSSRSSPAPSAA
-1059 ATTSSPRSSKIPP
+1059 AT
-1072 PLRDPSAALNSF
+1072 SF
-1084 EGSGSGDPSGD
+1084 EGSGSGEPSGD
-1095 YQTEEEEEL
+1095 DATEEEDEQ
-1104 EEEVGS
+1104 EVEGGS
-1110 GIPPEASGAE
+1110 GIPTEASGAE

-1131 LPTAEDRSSCDN
+1131 VPTAEDRSSCDN
-1143 KEFGCCPDGKT
+1143 TEFGCCPDGKT
-1154 PASTP
+1154 PSSTP

-1169 FNGFLHLDQVEG
+1169 FSGFLHLDQVEG

-1213 RKSEVHKDFMSVR
+1213 RKSEVRKDFMSVR

-1247 TRYTVEDIE
+1247 TRYTVEDME

-1262 LKASTDTGIAV
+1262 LKASKETSIAV
-1273 KKPEDENIRITNY
+1273 KKPEDENIRFTNY
-1286 GLSSVPFFTTT
+1286 GLSSIPFFTTT
-1297 TTTTTASVTT
+1297 TTTTASI
-1307 ASVTT
+1307 TT

-1322 TRLPTTSPYVT
+1322 RPVPTSPYIT

-1350 TTSAPVTT
+1350 TTSVPVTT
-1358 QPPTTTAAV
+1358 PLPTTTTTTTTTAAV
-1367 TTTTPLPA
+1367 TTTAQPPA
-1375 TTVAHA
+1375 TTIAHV
-1381 RARLHPK
+1381 RGRLHHK
-1388 VQKPCSSHPC
+1388 AQKPCSSHPC
-1398 LHGGTCEDDGNDF
+1398 LHGGTCEDNGSDF

-1416 AGRGGSVCEKV
+1416 AGRGGSVCEKL

-1462 MTGILLYNGQE
+1462 TTGILLYNGQDR
-1473 GKKDFISL
+1473 KKDFISL
-1481 ALVNGRVELRFNTGS
+1481 SLVNGRVELRFNTGS
-1496 GTGTLVSKVQINRGR
+1496 GTGTVVSKVQINQGR

-1521 RNAML
+1521 RSAML
-1526 SVDNEPHIEG
+1526 SVDNEPHIVG
-1536 ESPRGTDGLNLDTH
+1536 ESPHGTDGLNLDTH
-1550 LFIGGVTEDMKAD
+1550 LFIGGVPEEMKQD

-1576 CIRMLDVNNR
+1576 CIRLLDVNNR
-1586 VLNLQESGGDSLY
+1586 VLNLQENGGDSLY

-1674 TGREGRHC
+1674 MGREGRHC

-1696 NGDSYVELKGLYLY
+1696 NGDSFLELKGLHLY

-1718 SMTVVLMAND
+1718 SMTVILMAND

-1741 GKGDFISLSLNN
+1741 GKGDFISLSLSE

-1762 GKGPATIRSKEP
+1762 GKGPATIRSKEA

-1780 NTINLERSHR
+1780 NTIDLERSNR
-1790 KGEIRVNN
+1790 KGEIMVNKKDPV
-1798 RDAVK
+1798 R
-1803 GEAPKSRKNQ
+1803 GEAPNL

-1835 RAAALT
+1835 RVAALT
-1841 EGFKGTI
+1841 DGFKGTI
-1848 QKIILMGTPVLRE
+1848 QKIILMGTPILRE
-1861 ENAMRSSNVA
+1861 ENALRSSNVA

-1891 QLDTYECV
+1891 QLDTYECI

-1916 SAGDTEAI
+1916 SAGETEAI

-1939 KSQLTNEIPDPESLE
+1939 K
-1954 NPSDQSEKALLVNKF
+1954 SEKALLVNKF

-2018 SSVRVN
+2018 SSVRVD

-2075 AVTRR
+2075 VVARR

-2109 LNSPTILQ
+2109 LNSPKILH

>member
-1 MGSQRSARPGRTA
+1 MGSVRTLPAGRSA
-14 LLVAGLLVA
+14 LLLAGLLVA
-23 LWQRCAASCPEK
+23 LWQLCGASCPEK

-43 ANIVLTG
+43 ANVVLTG
-50 TVDEIINMD
+50 TVDEITNMD

-74 LKGKSNVNREILLDG
+74 LKGKSNVNREILLAG
-89 GNKVMIGGFGNP
+89 GNKLMIGGFGNP
-101 GICDNQVAT
+101 GICDNHVST

-119 PSPQS
+119 PASKS

-151 HCVEDKPPHFTPV
+151 HCVEAHKYIIADKPPHFTPA
-164 QPPDG
+164 QTPDG

-198 DCPSLVAPVC
+198 ECPSLVAPVC

-222 KAQCNTQRRIKVLRK
+222 KAQCHAQRRIKVLRK

-242 KDPCSEV
+242 KDPCADV
-249 TCSYGSTCVQSSDG
+249 ACSYGSTCVQSSDG

-271 LGCEGKAEKTV
+271 LGCEGKPKQTV
-282 CGSDGKDYR
+282 CGSDGKDYP

-311 QGPCDPCKDNEN
+311 PGPCDPCKDSEN
-323 SLSQMCRVEA
+323 SVNTMCRVEA
-333 ITRQPLRFGL
+333 LTRQPLMFGL
-343 PESCT
+343 PESCPPAN
-348 SDDEPLCASDGQT
+348 EPLCASDGRT
-361 YNSECAM
+361 YSSECAM
-368 RSTGLQKGIKLRK
+368 TSSGMQKGVKLRK
-381 IHAGRCR
+381 IYAGRCG
-388 RLDDCQEECLFN
+388 RLEDCKEECLFN
-400 AVCLVEQLSSRCSC
+400 AVCLVEQLNARCSC
-414 DPIECDGTYKPVCGR
+414 DPIACDDTYRPVCGK

-437 CNRRR
+437 CVRRQ
-442 AECMNKVLIPIK
+442 AECVSRTLIPIK
-454 HPGPCDLSIPSP
+454 HQGPCDLNVPSP
-466 CLDKVC
+466 CLDKEC

-519 ALQRAIHIQHKGPCD
+519 ALQRAIQIQHKGPCD
-534 ETCANCSFG
+534 EACANCSFG
-543 AICDAQSGQCVCASE
+543 AICDAQSGMCVCPSE
-558 CVESHQPVCGSDGTT
+558 CVNSHQPVCGSDGIT
-573 YNSECELHVR
+573 YQSECDLHVQ
-583 ACKEQMDLRV
+583 ACNEQTDIRV

-600 TCGSTVCAWG
+600 TCGNTVCAWG
-610 ARCVQNKCECPQCSG
+610 ARCVQNKCECPLCPG
-625 EPLSTVCGSD
+625 EAFSAVCGSD
-635 GTTYNNECELRTS
+635 GTTYNSECELRLS
-648 SCMQKRRIDVAR
+648 SCMQKRRIDVAKP
-660 LGSCDEDCGSGG
+660 GSCDEDCGSGG
-672 SGSGVEGCEQDRCR
+672 SGSGLESCEQDRCR
-686 MFGGSWDED
+686 TFGGSWDED

-700 CVCDFTC
+700 CVCDFSCRT
-707 QSVPNNPVCGSD
+707 VPPNLVCASD
-719 GKNYS
+719 GKTYD

-736 QEHLLIQNQGH
+736 QEHVLILNQGP
-747 CAAIS
+747 CAVIAH
-752 ATSLPEPTALQHCSL
+752 ASLPELTEPQHCSL
-767 SVYGCCHDNATAALG
+767 SIYGCCLDNSTTALG

-791 CQCNVYGS
+791 CQCNVHGS
-799 YKGTCDPVT
+799 YKETCDP
-808 AQCSCKPGVGG
+808 ASGQCSCKPGVGG

-837 ENMSGCTPCN
+837 ENMSGCTPCT

-889 CDKGP
+889 CDQGP
-894 DAPTSCEE
+894 EAPTSCEE
-902 LVCSYGA
+902 LICNFGSS
-909 TCIEVNDQAHC
+909 CIELNGQAHC

-930 NKTKVCGSDGVTYA
+930 DKTKVCGSDGVTYA

-964 FGQCTETITEPADR
+964 FGQCTEIISEPADR
-978 PTPNPLA
+978 PTPNPPA
-985 TTPSPTAAATITTT
+985 TTAAATITTP
-999 ATFSHN
+999 APFHHN
-1005 RVEALPPPRTAEV
+1005 QVWAIPPPRRAEP
-1018 ETDERPPATTPYSTP
+1018 ETTEQPPVRTPPSTL
-1033 TQKQANHR
+1033 THNSARANHP
-1041 HSIHIQPQP
+1041 IHIQPP
-1050 QSTAAAAAA
+1050 QSTTTS
-1059 ATTSSPRSSKIPP
+1059 TTSSHRST
-1072 PLRDPSAALNSF
+1072 PSPINAASSF
-1084 EGSGSGDPSGD
+1084 EGSGSGEPSGD
-1095 YQTEEEEEL
+1095 DQTEEEEEP
-1104 EEEVGS
+1104 EEEAGS
-1110 GIPPEASGAE
+1110 GVPTEASGAE

-1131 LPTAEDRSSCDN
+1131 VPTAEERSSCDN
-1143 KEFGCCPDGKT
+1143 TEYGCCPDGKT
-1154 PASTP
+1154 PSSTP

-1169 FNGFLHLDQVEG
+1169 FSGILHLDQVEG

-1213 RKSEVHKDFMSVR
+1213 RKSEVRKDFMSVR

-1247 TRYTVEDIE
+1247 TKNTVEDIE
-1256 GALLKQ
+1256 GALRKQ
-1262 LKASTDTGIAV
+1262 LKASKDTSIAV
-1273 KKPEDENIRITNY
+1273 KKPEDENIRFTNY

-1307 ASVTT
+1307 AAPTT
-1312 AAPTTTTTTT
+1312 AAPTTTTTTKPP
-1322 TRLPTTSPYVT
+1322 PTTAYFT
-1333 RRPPG
+1333 RRPHSS
-1338 TTRRPY
+1338 
-1344 NGRRTT
+1344 RRTT

-1358 QPPTTTAAV
+1358 QRTTAAKTEAVTMTTPHPPTTISHIRGRTHHK
-1367 TTTTPLPA
+1367 P
-1375 TTVAHA
+1375 
-1381 RARLHPK
+1381 
-1388 VQKPCSSHPC
+1388 QKPCSSHPC
-1398 LHGGTCEDDGNDF
+1398 LHGGTCEDEGNDF

-1416 AGRGGSVCEKV
+1416 AGRGGAVCEKV
-1427 IKYFIPSF
+1427 IHYFIPSF
-1435 GGQSYLAFQTMSA
+1435 GGQSYLAFQTMTA

-1462 MTGILLYNGQE
+1462 MTAILLYNGQE

-1481 ALVNGRVELRFNTGS
+1481 ALVNGKVELKFNTGS
-1496 GTGTLVSKVQINRGR
+1496 GTGTLVSKVEITQGR

-1526 SVDNEPHIEG
+1526 SVDNEEHIEG

-1550 LFIGGVTEDMKAD
+1550 LMIGGVTEEMKAD
-1563 VRERTAVATGLVG
+1563 VRERTGVSAGLVG
-1576 CIRMLDVNNR
+1576 CIRLLDVNNR
-1586 VLNLQESGGDSLY
+1586 VLNLQERDGDSLY
-1599 GSGVGECGNNPCQPN
+1599 GSGVGECGNDPCQPN

-1674 TGREGRHC
+1674 MGREGKHC

-1690 AYMPLF
+1690 AYLPLF
-1696 NGDSYVELKGLYLY
+1696 DGDSYLELKGLHLY

-1718 SMTVVLMAND
+1718 SMTVILMAND

-1741 GKGDFISLSLNN
+1741 GKGDFISLSLNE

-1762 GKGPATIRSKEP
+1762 GKGPATIRSKDP

-1780 NTINLERSHR
+1780 NTINLERSNR
-1790 KGEIRVNN
+1790 KGEIMVNKKDPV
-1798 RDAVK
+1798 R
-1803 GEAPKSRKNQ
+1803 GEAPKSRKNL

-1835 RAAALT
+1835 RSAALT

-1848 QKIILMGTPVLRE
+1848 QKIILMGTPILRE
-1861 ENAMRSSNVA
+1861 ENAQRSSNVA
-1871 MFQDHPCSQEPC
+1871 MFQEHPCSQEPC

-1899 CLSGFSGGHCQN
+1899 CLSGFSGGRCQN

-1939 KSQLTNEIPDPESLE
+1939 K
-1954 NPSDQSEKALLVNKF
+1954 SEKALLVNKF

-1997 AIVDGHVQMTYDLGS
+1997 AIVDGRVQMTYDLGS

-2080 LPKAYSTGFVG
+2080 LPKAYSTGFIG
-2091 CIKDVVV
+2091 CIKDVMV
-2098 DGVELHLVEDA
+2098 DGLDLHLVEDA
-2109 LNSPTILQ
+2109 LNSPQILQ

>member
-1 MGSQRSARPGRTA
+1 MSGCHYPSPTPPEQERRYQHKVS
-14 LLVAGLLVA
+14 LVV
-23 LWQRCAASCPEK
+23 RYFMIPC
-35 DLEDREEE
+35 
-43 ANIVLTG
+43 NICL
-50 TVDEIINMD
+50 
-59 PVHNTYSCKVRVWRY
+59 
-74 LKGKSNVNREILLDG
+74 ILLATSTL
-89 GNKVMIGGFGNP
+89 GFA
-101 GICDNQVAT
+101 VLL
-110 GDTRIFFLN
+110 FLN
-119 PSPQS
+119 
-124 MGPEHKNELMLNS
+124 NY
-137 SLMRITLRNLEDVE
+137 
-151 HCVEDKPPHFTPV
+151 KPPHFTPA
-164 QPPDG
+164 QTPDG

-198 DCPSLVAPVC
+198 ECPSLVAPVC

-222 KAQCNTQRRIKVLRK
+222 KAQCHAQRRIKVLRK

-242 KDPCSEV
+242 KDPCADV
-249 TCSYGSTCVQSSDG
+249 ACSYGSTCVQSSDG

-271 LGCEGKAEKTV
+271 LGCEGKPKQTV
-282 CGSDGKDYR
+282 CGSDGKDYP

-311 QGPCDPCKDNEN
+311 PGPCDPCKDSEN
-323 SLSQMCRVEA
+323 SVNTMCRVEA
-333 ITRQPLRFGL
+333 LTRQPLMFGL
-343 PESCT
+343 PESCPPAN
-348 SDDEPLCASDGQT
+348 EPLCASDGRT
-361 YNSECAM
+361 YSSECAM
-368 RSTGLQKGIKLRK
+368 TSSGMQKGVKLRK
-381 IHAGRCR
+381 IYAGRCG
-388 RLDDCQEECLFN
+388 RLEDCKEECLFN
-400 AVCLVEQLSSRCSC
+400 AVCLVEQLNARCSC
-414 DPIECDGTYKPVCGR
+414 DPIACDDTYRPVCGK

-437 CNRRR
+437 CVRRQ
-442 AECMNKVLIPIK
+442 AECVSRTLIPIK
-454 HPGPCDLSIPSP
+454 HQGPCDLNVPSP
-466 CLDKVC
+466 CLDKEC

-519 ALQRAIHIQHKGPCD
+519 ALQRAIQIQHKGPCD
-534 ETCANCSFG
+534 EACANCSFG
-543 AICDAQSGQCVCASE
+543 AICDAQSGMCVCPSE
-558 CVESHQPVCGSDGTT
+558 CVNSHQPVCGSDGIT
-573 YNSECELHVR
+573 YQSECDLHVQ
-583 ACKEQMDLRV
+583 ACNEQTDIRV

-600 TCGSTVCAWG
+600 TCGNTVCAWG
-610 ARCVQNKCECPQCSG
+610 ARCVQNKCECPLCPG
-625 EPLSTVCGSD
+625 EAFSAVCGSD
-635 GTTYNNECELRTS
+635 GTTYNSECELRLS
-648 SCMQKRRIDVAR
+648 SCMQKRRIDVAKP
-660 LGSCDEDCGSGG
+660 GSCDEDCGSGG
-672 SGSGVEGCEQDRCR
+672 SGSGLESCEQDRCR
-686 MFGGSWDED
+686 TFGGSWDED

-700 CVCDFTC
+700 CVCDFSCRT
-707 QSVPNNPVCGSD
+707 VPPNLVCASD
-719 GKNYS
+719 GKTYD

-736 QEHLLIQNQGH
+736 QEHVLILNQGP
-747 CAAIS
+747 CAVIAH
-752 ATSLPEPTALQHCSL
+752 ASLPELTEPQHCSL
-767 SVYGCCHDNATAALG
+767 SIYGCCLDNSTTALG

-791 CQCNVYGS
+791 CQCNVHGS
-799 YKGTCDPVT
+799 YKETCDP
-808 AQCSCKPGVGG
+808 ASGQCSCKPGVGG

-837 ENMSGCTPCN
+837 ENMSGCTPCT

-889 CDKGP
+889 CDQGP
-894 DAPTSCEE
+894 EAPTSCEE
-902 LVCSYGA
+902 LICNFGSS
-909 TCIEVNDQAHC
+909 CIELNGQAHC

-930 NKTKVCGSDGVTYA
+930 DKTKVCGSDGVTYA

-964 FGQCTETITEPADR
+964 FGQCTEIISEPADR
-978 PTPNPLA
+978 PTPNPPA
-985 TTPSPTAAATITTT
+985 TTAAATITTP
-999 ATFSHN
+999 APFHHN
-1005 RVEALPPPRTAEV
+1005 QVWAIPPPRRAEP
-1018 ETDERPPATTPYSTP
+1018 ETTEQPPVRTPPSTL
-1033 TQKQANHR
+1033 THNSARANHP
-1041 HSIHIQPQP
+1041 IHIQPP
-1050 QSTAAAAAA
+1050 QSTTTS
-1059 ATTSSPRSSKIPP
+1059 TTSSHRST
-1072 PLRDPSAALNSF
+1072 PSPINAASSF
-1084 EGSGSGDPSGD
+1084 EGSGSGEPSGD
-1095 YQTEEEEEL
+1095 DQTEEEEEP
-1104 EEEVGS
+1104 EEEAGS
-1110 GIPPEASGAE
+1110 GVPTEASGAE

-1131 LPTAEDRSSCDN
+1131 VPTAEERSSCDN
-1143 KEFGCCPDGKT
+1143 TEYGCCPDGKT
-1154 PASTP
+1154 PSSTP

-1169 FNGFLHLDQVEG
+1169 FSGILHLDQVEG

-1213 RKSEVHKDFMSVR
+1213 RKSEVRKDFMSVR

-1247 TRYTVEDIE
+1247 TKNTVEDIE
-1256 GALLKQ
+1256 GALRKQ
-1262 LKASTDTGIAV
+1262 LKASKDTSIAV
-1273 KKPEDENIRITNY
+1273 KKPEDENIRFTNY

-1307 ASVTT
+1307 AAPTT
-1312 AAPTTTTTTT
+1312 AAPTTTTTTKPP
-1322 TRLPTTSPYVT
+1322 PTTAYFT
-1333 RRPPG
+1333 RRPHSS
-1338 TTRRPY
+1338 
-1344 NGRRTT
+1344 RRTT

-1358 QPPTTTAAV
+1358 QRTTAAKTEAVTMTTPHPPTTISHIRGRTHHK
-1367 TTTTPLPA
+1367 P
-1375 TTVAHA
+1375 
-1381 RARLHPK
+1381 
-1388 VQKPCSSHPC
+1388 QKPCSSHPC
-1398 LHGGTCEDDGNDF
+1398 LHGGTCEDEGNDF

-1416 AGRGGSVCEKV
+1416 AGRGGAVCEKV
-1427 IKYFIPSF
+1427 IHYFIPSF
-1435 GGQSYLAFQTMSA
+1435 GGQSYLAFQTMTA

-1462 MTGILLYNGQE
+1462 MTAILLYNGQE

-1481 ALVNGRVELRFNTGS
+1481 ALVNGKVELKFNTGS
-1496 GTGTLVSKVQINRGR
+1496 GTGTLVSKVEITQGR

-1526 SVDNEPHIEG
+1526 SVDNEEHIEG

-1550 LFIGGVTEDMKAD
+1550 LMIGGVTEEMKAD
-1563 VRERTAVATGLVG
+1563 VRERTGVSAGLVG
-1576 CIRMLDVNNR
+1576 CIRLLDVNNR
-1586 VLNLQESGGDSLY
+1586 VLNLQERDGDSLY
-1599 GSGVGECGNNPCQPN
+1599 GSGVGECGNDPCQPN

-1674 TGREGRHC
+1674 MGREGKHC

-1690 AYMPLF
+1690 AYLPLF
-1696 NGDSYVELKGLYLY
+1696 DGDSYLELKGLHLY

-1718 SMTVVLMAND
+1718 SMTVILMAND

-1741 GKGDFISLSLNN
+1741 GKGDFISLSLNE

-1762 GKGPATIRSKEP
+1762 GKGPATIRSKDP

-1780 NTINLERSHR
+1780 NTINLERSNR
-1790 KGEIRVNN
+1790 KGEIMVNKKDPV
-1798 RDAVK
+1798 R
-1803 GEAPKSRKNQ
+1803 GEAPNL

-1835 RAAALT
+1835 RSAALT

-1848 QKIILMGTPVLRE
+1848 QKIILMGTPILRE
-1861 ENAMRSSNVA
+1861 ENAQRSSNVA
-1871 MFQDHPCSQEPC
+1871 MFQEHPCSQEPC

-1899 CLSGFSGGHCQN
+1899 CLSGFSGGRCQN

-1939 KSQLTNEIPDPESLE
+1939 K
-1954 NPSDQSEKALLVNKF
+1954 SEKALLVNKF

-1997 AIVDGHVQMTYDLGS
+1997 AIVDGRVQMTYDLGS

-2080 LPKAYSTGFVG
+2080 LPKAYSTGFIG
-2091 CIKDVVV
+2091 CIKDVMV
-2098 DGVELHLVEDA
+2098 DGLDLHLVEDA
-2109 LNSPTILQ
+2109 LNSPQILQ

>member
-1 MGSQRSARPGRTA
+1 MGSQRALRSGRTA
-14 LLVAGLLVA
+14 LLLAGLLVA
-23 LWQRCAASCPEK
+23 LWQRCDASCPEK
-35 DLEDREEE
+35 ALEDREED

-89 GNKVMIGGFGNP
+89 GNKLMIGGFGNP

-119 PSPQS
+119 PAPQS

-137 SLMRITLRNLEDVE
+137 SLMRITLRNLEEVE
-151 HCVEDKPPHFTPV
+151 SCVEDKPPHFTPA

-182 RDPTDPAKAEC
+182 RDQTDPSKAEC
-193 VCKRV
+193 MCKRME
-198 DCPSLVAPVC
+198 CPSLVAPVC
-208 GSDSSTYSNECELE
+208 GSDASTYSNECELE
-222 KAQCNTQRRIKVLRK
+222 KSQCTSQRRIKVLRK

-242 KDPCSEV
+242 KDPCTEV

-271 LGCEGKAEKTV
+271 LGCEGKPEQTV

-311 QGPCDPCKDNEN
+311 QGHCDPCKDSEN
-323 SLSQMCRVEA
+323 SLNMLCQVTALSRE
-333 ITRQPLRFGL
+333 PLLYNR
-343 PESCT
+343 PDSCPQ
-348 SDDEPLCASDGQT
+348 DNEPLCASDGQS
-361 YNSECAM
+361 YSNECVM
-368 RSTGLQKGIKLRK
+368 MSTGRQKGIKLRK

-388 RLDDCQEECLFN
+388 RLEDCKEDCLFN
-400 AVCLVEQLSSRCSC
+400 AVCLVEQLSARCSC
-414 DPIECDGTYKPVCGR
+414 DPIECDGTYKPLCGK
-429 DGHTYIND
+429 DGHTYPND
-437 CNRRR
+437 CVRRKT
-442 AECMNKVLIPIK
+442 ECLSRTFILIK

-472 DHGAVCVVKNNEPV
+472 DHGAVCVVKNDEPV

-519 ALQRAIHIQHKGPCD
+519 ALQRTIHIQHKGPCD
-534 ETCANCSFG
+534 EACGNCSFG

-593 VSQGECK
+593 VNQGECK
-600 TCGSTVCAWG
+600 TCGITVCAWG
-610 ARCVQNKCECPQCSG
+610 ARCVQNKCECPQCLG
-625 EPLSTVCGSD
+625 EALSTVCGSD
-635 GTTYNNECELRTS
+635 GTTYNNECELRMS
-648 SCMQKRRIDVAR
+648 SCMQKRRIDVVKP
-660 LGSCDEDCGSGG
+660 GSCDEECGSGG
-672 SGSGVEGCEQDRCR
+672 SGSGVESCEQDRCR
-686 MFGGSWDED
+686 TFGGSWDED

-707 QSVPNNPVCGSD
+707 QSVPHNTVCGSD

-736 QEHLLIQNQGH
+736 QEHLLIQNQGP
-747 CAAIS
+747 CAAIT
-752 ATSLPEPTALQHCSL
+752 ATSPPELTAPQHCSL
-767 SVYGCCHDNATAALG
+767 SVYGCCHDNLTAALG

-799 YKGTCDPVT
+799 YKRTCDPAT
-808 AQCSCKPGVGG
+808 GQCSCKPGVGG

-894 DAPTSCEE
+894 EAPTSCEE
-902 LVCSYGA
+902 LVCSFGA
-909 TCIEVNDQAHC
+909 SCIEMNGQAHC

-930 NKTKVCGSDGVTYA
+930 NKSKVCGSDGVTYA

-964 FGQCTETITEPADR
+964 FGQCT
-978 PTPNPLA
+978 
-985 TTPSPTAAATITTT
+985 
-999 ATFSHN
+999 
-1005 RVEALPPPRTAEV
+1005 
-1018 ETDERPPATTPYSTP
+1018 
-1033 TQKQANHR
+1033 
-1041 HSIHIQPQP
+1041 
-1050 QSTAAAAAA
+1050 
-1059 ATTSSPRSSKIPP
+1059 
-1072 PLRDPSAALNSF
+1072 
-1084 EGSGSGDPSGD
+1084 
-1095 YQTEEEEEL
+1095 
-1104 EEEVGS
+1104 
-1110 GIPPEASGAE
+1110 
-1120 EPVGPTVASTT
+1120 GPTVASTT
-1131 LPTAEDRSSCDN
+1131 VPTAEDRSSCDN

-1159 EGANCPSTMR
+1159 DGANCPSTMR
-1169 FNGFLHLDQVEG
+1169 FSGFLHLDQVEG

-1247 TRYTVEDIE
+1247 TKYSVEDIE
-1256 GALLKQ
+1256 GSLLKQ
-1262 LKASTDTGIAV
+1262 LKASKDTSIAV
-1273 KKPEDENIRITNY
+1273 KKPEDENIRFTNY
-1286 GLSSVPFFTTT
+1286 GLSSIPFFTTT
-1297 TTTTTASVTT
+1297 TTTT

-1312 AAPTTTTTTT
+1312 AAPTTTTT
-1322 TRLPTTSPYVT
+1322 RLPPTSAYIT

-1344 NGRRTT
+1344 SSRRTT
-1350 TTSAPVTT
+1350 TTSVPVTT
-1358 QPPTTTAAV
+1358 PLPTTTTTAAV
-1367 TTTTPLPA
+1367 TTTTLPPA
-1375 TTVAHA
+1375 TTIAHV
-1381 RARLHPK
+1381 RGKLHHK
-1388 VQKPCSSHPC
+1388 TQKPCSSHPC
-1398 LHGGTCEDDGNDF
+1398 LHGGTCEDDGTDF

-1462 MTGILLYNGQE
+1462 MTGILLYNGQD

-1496 GTGTLVSKVQINRGR
+1496 GTGTVVSKVQINQGR

-1526 SVDNEPHIEG
+1526 SVDNESLIEG
-1536 ESPRGTDGLNLDTH
+1536 ESPRGTDGLNLDTD
-1550 LFIGGVTEDMKAD
+1550 LFIGGVTEEMKPD
-1563 VRERTAVATGLVG
+1563 VKERTAVATGLVG

-1586 VLNLQESGGDSLY
+1586 VLNLQENGGDSLY

-1614 PCKNGAACQVKEAEM
+1614 PCKNGAACQAKEAEM

-1674 TGREGRHC
+1674 MGREGRHC
-1682 EKVAERRG
+1682 ETVAERRG

-1696 NGDSYVELKGLYLY
+1696 SGDSYVELKGLHLY

-1718 SMTVVLMAND
+1718 SMTVILMAND

-1741 GKGDFISLSLNN
+1741 GKGDFISLSLND

-1762 GKGPATIRSKEP
+1762 GKGPATIRSKDP

-1780 NTINLERSHR
+1780 NTINLERSNR
-1790 KGEIRVNN
+1790 KGEIMVNKKDPV
-1798 RDAVK
+1798 R
-1803 GEAPKSRKNQ
+1803 GEAPKSRKNL

-1835 RAAALT
+1835 RVAALT
-1841 EGFKGTI
+1841 DGFKGTI
-1848 QKIILMGTPVLRE
+1848 QKIILMGTPILRE
-1861 ENAMRSSNVA
+1861 ENAMRSINIA
-1871 MFQDHPCSQEPC
+1871 MFQSHLCSQEPC

-1899 CLSGFSGGHCQN
+1899 CLNGFSGGHCQN

-1916 SAGDTEAI
+1916 SAGETEAI

-1939 KSQLTNEIPDPESLE
+1939 RSQLTNEIPDPESLE

-2018 SSVRVN
+2018 SSVRVD

-2075 AVTRR
+2075 AVARR

-2109 LNSPTILQ
+2109 LNSPQILH

>member
-1 MGSQRSARPGRTA
+1 RERERESSLLLLLPLL
-14 LLVAGLLVA
+14 LLVPPGLPAGGGRQGSLTRA
-23 LWQRCAASCPEK
+23 
-35 DLEDREEE
+35 LEDREEE
-43 ANIVLTG
+43 ARVVLTG

-89 GNKVMIGGFGNP
+89 GNKLMIGGFGNP

-119 PSPQS
+119 PAPEAA
-124 MGPEHKNELMLNS
+124 GPEHKNELMLNS

-151 HCVEDKPPHFTPV
+151 HCVEGKRTP
-164 QPPDG
+164 G
-169 CRGMLCGFGAVCE
+169 IHCCRGMLCGFGAVCE
-182 RDPTDPAKAEC
+182 RDPTDQAKAEC
-193 VCKRV
+193 VCKKL

-242 KDPCSEV
+242 KDPCTEV
-249 TCSYGSTCVQSSDG
+249 TCSYGSTCVQSTDG

-271 LGCEGKAEKTV
+271 LGCEGKPEETV

-291 NECELH
+291 NGCELH
-297 QHACKNQKNIRVQY
+297 QHACKSQKNIRVQY
-311 QGPCDPCKDNEN
+311 QGHCDPCKDSEN
-323 SLSQMCRVEA
+323 SLSTMCRVETL
-333 ITRQPLRFGL
+333 TRQTLIFGL
-343 PESCT
+343 A
-348 SDDEPLCASDGQT
+348 DDGQT
-361 YNSECAM
+361 YPSECAM
-368 RSTGLQKGIKLRK
+368 TARGMQKGVKLK
-381 IHAGRCR
+381 KVHAGRCR
-388 RLDDCQEECLFN
+388 RLEECKEECLFN
-400 AVCLVEQLSSRCSC
+400 AVCLVEQLNARCSC
-414 DPIECDGTYKPVCGR
+414 DPIECDGTYKPVCGK
-429 DGHTYIND
+429 DGHTYTND
-437 CNRRR
+437 CMRRK
-442 AECMNKVLIPIK
+442 AECVSRTLVPIR
-454 HPGPCDLSIPSP
+454 HPGPCDLNVPSP
-466 CLDKVC
+466 CLEKVC
-472 DHGAVCVVKNNEPV
+472 DHGAVCVVKNDEPV

-493 PQTSDPVCGSDGHS
+493 PQTSDQVCGSDGHS

-519 ALQRAIHIQHKGPCD
+519 ALQKAIHIQHKGPCD
-534 ETCANCSFG
+534 GACANCSFG
-543 AICDAQSGQCVCASE
+543 AICDDQSGQCVCASE

-610 ARCVQNKCECPQCSG
+610 ARCVQNKCECPPCSG
-625 EPLSTVCGSD
+625 EAFSPVCGSD
-635 GTTYNNECELRTS
+635 GTTYDNKCELGTS
-648 SCMQKRRIDVAR
+648 SCMQKRRIDVAKP
-660 LGSCDEDCGSGG
+660 GSCDEDCGSGG
-672 SGSGVEGCEQDRCR
+672 SGSGLESCEQDRCR
-686 MFGGSWDED
+686 IFGGSWDED
-695 AEDDR
+695 SEEDR

-707 QSVPNNPVCGSD
+707 QSVPHNTVCGSD

-724 NECELKKARCEK
+724 NECELKKARCER
-736 QEHLLIQNQGH
+736 QEHLLIQNQGP
-747 CAAIS
+747 CAGRYI
-752 ATSLPEPTALQHCSL
+752 TPLQVSHCSL
-767 SVYGCCHDNATAALG
+767 SVYGCCTDNTTAALG

-799 YKGTCDPVT
+799 YKGTCDPAT
-808 AQCSCKPGVGG
+808 GQCSCKPGVGG

-889 CDKGP
+889 CP
-894 DAPTSCEE
+894 EAPTSCEE
-902 LVCSYGA
+902 LVCSFGA
-909 TCIEVNDQAHC
+909 SCIEVNGQAHC

-930 NKTKVCGSDGVTYA
+930 NKSKVCGSDGVTYA

-954 RQDKDITVQH
+954 RQDKDIAVQN
-964 FGQCTETITEPADR
+964 FGQCTGEPQHCLHA
-978 PTPNPLA
+978 
-985 TTPSPTAAATITTT
+985 
-999 ATFSHN
+999 SH
-1005 RVEALPPPRTAEV
+1005 VERMANSCQAPPP
-1018 ETDERPPATTPYSTP
+1018 P
-1033 TQKQANHR
+1033 
-1041 HSIHIQPQP
+1041 P
-1050 QSTAAAAAA
+1050 QSTAT
-1059 ATTSSPRSSKIPP
+1059 ATTSSRSRPV
-1072 PLRDPSAALNSF
+1072 PSAAVTSF
-1084 EGSGSGDPSGD
+1084 EGSGSGEPSGD
-1095 YQTEEEEEL
+1095 DQTEEEEEQ
-1104 EEEVGS
+1104 EEEAGS
-1110 GIPPEASGAE
+1110 
-1120 EPVGPTVASTT
+1120 GPTVASTT
-1131 LPTAEDRSSCDN
+1131 VPTAEDRSSCDN
-1143 KEFGCCPDGKT
+1143 AEFGCCPDGKT
-1154 PASTP
+1154 PSSTP
-1159 EGANCPSTMR
+1159 EGANCPPTMR
-1169 FNGFLHLDQVEG
+1169 FSGFLHLDRVED

-1204 IESALNELF
+1204 IESALNDLF

-1234 SILAFVEAHFKPD
+1234 SILAFVEAHFRPD

-1262 LKASTDTGIAV
+1262 LKASKETSIAV
-1273 KKPEDENIRITNY
+1273 KKPEDENIR
-1286 GLSSVPFFTTT
+1286 LSTIPFFTTT
-1297 TTTTTASVTT
+1297 TT

-1312 AAPTTTTTTT
+1312 AAPTTATTT
-1322 TRLPTTSPYVT
+1322 TRPPLTSTYIT

-1338 TTRRPY
+1338 TTRRPFSS
-1344 NGRRTT
+1344 RRTT

-1358 QPPTTTAAV
+1358 TLPATAAVV
-1367 TTTTPLPA
+1367 TTTTTTLPPA
-1375 TTVAHA
+1375 TTVAHF
-1381 RARLHPK
+1381 RGKLHHK
-1388 VQKPCSSHPC
+1388 AQKPCDSHPC

-1462 MTGILLYNGQE
+1462 ETGILLYNGQD

-1496 GTGTLVSKVQINRGR
+1496 GTGTVVSKVQISQGR

-1550 LFIGGVTEDMKAD
+1550 LFIGGVPEEMN
-1563 VRERTAVATGLVG
+1563 VRERTAVASGLVG
-1576 CIRMLDVNNR
+1576 CIRLLDVNNR

-1599 GSGVGECGNNPCQPN
+1599 GSGVGECGNNPCLPS

-1674 TGREGRHC
+1674 MGREGRHC
-1682 EKVAERRG
+1682 EKGNLTKSCVC
-1690 AYMPLF
+1690 F
-1696 NGDSYVELKGLYLY
+1696 NGDSYLELKGLHLY
-1710 GHDLRQKL
+1710 GHDLRQKVSL
-1718 SMTVVLMAND
+1718 TVVLMAND

-1762 GKGPATIRSKEP
+1762 GKGPATIRSKEA

-1780 NTINLERSHR
+1780 NTINLERSNR
-1790 KGEIRVNN
+1790 KGEIMVNKKDPV
-1798 RDAVK
+1798 R
-1803 GEAPKSRKNQ
+1803 GEAPNL

-1818 LKESLFVGGA
+1818 LKETLLVGGA

-1835 RAAALT
+1835 RVAALT

-1848 QKIILMGTPVLRE
+1848 QKVNVYRPLQ
-1861 ENAMRSSNVA
+1861 ENALRSSDVA

-1883 HNGGRCNP
+1883 HNAGHCSP

-1916 SAGDTEAI
+1916 SAGETEAI

-1939 KSQLTNEIPDPESLE
+1939 K
-1954 NPSDQSEKALLVNKF
+1954 SEKALLVNKF

-2018 SSVRVN
+2018 SSVRVD

-2045 NEAAVTGSS
+2045 NEAAITGSS

-2075 AVTRR
+2075 AVARR

-2091 CIKDVVV
+2091 CVKDVVV

-2109 LNSPTILQ
+2109 LNSPKILH

>member
-1 MGSQRSARPGRTA
+1 MGSQRTLRPGRTA
-14 LLVAGLLVA
+14 LLLAGLLVA
-23 LWQRCAASCPEK
+23 LWQRCAATCPEK
-35 DLEDREEE
+35 NLEDREEE

-50 TVDEIINMD
+50 TVDEIINVD

-74 LKGKSNVNREILLDG
+74 LKGKSSVNREILLDG

-119 PSPQS
+119 TAPQS
-124 MGPEHKNELMLNS
+124 LGPEHKNELMLNS

-151 HCVEDKPPHFTPV
+151 HCVEAHKYIIADKPPHFTPA

-242 KDPCSEV
+242 KDPCTEV

-271 LGCEGKAEKTV
+271 LGCEGKPEQTV

-311 QGPCDPCKDNEN
+311 QGHCDPCKDTEN
-323 SLSQMCRVEA
+323 SLNKMCRVEA
-333 ITRQPLRFGL
+333 LTRQPLLFGL
-343 PESCT
+343 PESCPPGN
-348 SDDEPLCASDGQT
+348 EPLCASDGQT
-361 YNSECAM
+361 YPSECAM
-368 RSTGLQKGIKLRK
+368 TSTGMQKGIKLRK
-381 IHAGRCR
+381 IHSGRCR

-400 AVCLVEQLSSRCSC
+400 AVCLVEQLNARCSC
-414 DPIECDGTYKPVCGR
+414 DPIECDGTYKPVCGK
-429 DGHTYIND
+429 DGRTYTND
-437 CNRRR
+437 CLRRK
-442 AECMNKVLIPIK
+442 AECLSKTLIPIK
-454 HPGPCDLSIPSP
+454 HQGPCDLSIPSP

-472 DHGAVCVVKNNEPV
+472 NHGAVCVVKNNEPV

-519 ALQRAIHIQHKGPCD
+519 ALQKTIHIQHKGPCD
-534 ETCANCSFG
+534 ESCANCFYG
-543 AICDAQSGQCVCASE
+543 AICDAQSGQCVCALE

-583 ACKEQMDLRV
+583 ACTEQMDLRV

-600 TCGSTVCAWG
+600 TCGGTVCAWG

-625 EPLSTVCGSD
+625 EALSAVCGSD
-635 GTTYNNECELRTS
+635 GTTYNNECELRMS
-648 SCMQKRRIDVAR
+648 SCMQKRRIDVAKP
-660 LGSCDEDCGSGG
+660 GSCDEDCGSGG
-672 SGSGVEGCEQDRCR
+672 SGSGVESCEQDRCR
-686 MFGGSWDED
+686 LFGGSWDED

-707 QSVPNNPVCGSD
+707 QSVPHNPVCGSD

-736 QEHLLIQNQGH
+736 QEHLLLQNLGP
-747 CAAIS
+747 CTAIS
-752 ATSLPEPTALQHCSL
+752 ATSLPELTAPQHCSL
-767 SVYGCCHDNATAALG
+767 SVYGCCRDNVTAALG

-799 YKGTCDPVT
+799 YKGTCDPAT
-808 AQCSCKPGVGG
+808 GQCSCKPGVGG

-894 DAPTSCEE
+894 EAPTSCEE
-902 LVCSYGA
+902 LVCSFGA
-909 TCIEVNDQAHC
+909 SCIEVNGQAHC

-964 FGQCTETITEPADR
+964 FGQCTGSMVASI
-978 PTPNPLA
+978 
-985 TTPSPTAAATITTT
+985 TTPTVEDSP
-999 ATFSHN
+999 
-1005 RVEALPPPRTAEV
+1005 
-1018 ETDERPPATTPYSTP
+1018 
-1033 TQKQANHR
+1033 
-1041 HSIHIQPQP
+1041 
-1050 QSTAAAAAA
+1050 
-1059 ATTSSPRSSKIPP
+1059 
-1072 PLRDPSAALNSF
+1072 
-1084 EGSGSGDPSGD
+1084 
-1095 YQTEEEEEL
+1095 
-1104 EEEVGS
+1104 
-1110 GIPPEASGAE
+1110 
-1120 EPVGPTVASTT
+1120 
-1131 LPTAEDRSSCDN
+1131 SCDN

-1154 PASTP
+1154 PANTP

-1169 FNGFLHLDQVEG
+1169 FSGFLHLDQVEG

-1213 RKSEVHKDFMSVR
+1213 RKSEVHTDFMSVR
-1226 VRNLAPSN
+1226 VRNLAPSK
-1234 SILAFVEAHFKPD
+1234 SILAFVEAHFRPD

-1262 LKASTDTGIAV
+1262 LKASKDTSIAV
-1273 KKPEDENIRITNY
+1273 KKPEDENIRFTNY
-1286 GLSSVPFFTTT
+1286 GLTFMPLFTT

-1307 ASVTT
+1307 A
-1312 AAPTTTTTTT
+1312 APSTTTT
-1322 TRLPTTSPYVT
+1322 TRPPPTTPYVT

-1350 TTSAPVTT
+1350 TTSVPVTT
-1358 QPPTTTAAV
+1358 PLFTSTSTAAV
-1367 TTTTPLPA
+1367 TTTALPPA
-1375 TTVAHA
+1375 TTIAHA
-1381 RARLHPK
+1381 RFHHNG
-1388 VQKPCSSHPC
+1388 QKPCNSHPC

-1411 SCKCP
+1411 ICKCP

-1496 GTGTLVSKVQINRGR
+1496 GTGTVVSGVQINQGR

-1536 ESPRGTDGLNLDTH
+1536 ESPRGTDGLNLDTD
-1550 LFIGGVTEDMKAD
+1550 LFIGGVPEEMKPD

-1586 VLNLQESGGDSLY
+1586 VLNLQENGGDSLY

-1635 KGFWGPTCADVH
+1635 KGFWGPTCADIH

-1674 TGREGRHC
+1674 MGREGRHC

-1690 AYMPLF
+1690 AYMPQF
-1696 NGDSYVELKGLYLY
+1696 NGDSYVELKGLHLY
-1710 GHDLRQKL
+1710 GHDLRQKV
-1718 SMTVVLMAND
+1718 SMTVTLMAND

-1741 GKGDFISLSLNN
+1741 GKGDFISLSLND

-1762 GKGPATIRSKEP
+1762 GKGPATIRSKEA

-1780 NTINLERSHR
+1780 NTINLERSNR
-1790 KGEIRVNN
+1790 KGEIMVNKKDPV
-1798 RDAVK
+1798 R
-1803 GEAPKSRKNQ
+1803 GEAPVRKSKL

-1835 RAAALT
+1835 RVAALT

-1848 QKIILMGTPVLRE
+1848 QKIILMGTPILRE
-1861 ENAMRSSNVA
+1861 ENVMRSSNIA
-1871 MFQDHPCSQEPC
+1871 MFQDHPCFQEPC
-1883 HNGGRCNP
+1883 RNGGRCNP

-1899 CLSGFSGGHCQN
+1899 CLSGYSGGHCQN

-1916 SAGDTEAI
+1916 SAGETEAI
-1924 AFDGRTFIEYHNAVT
+1924 AFDGRTFIEYHNGVT
-1939 KSQLTNEIPDPESLE
+1939 K
-1954 NPSDQSEKALLVNKF
+1954 SEKALLVNKF

-2012 KPVVLR
+2012 KPIVLR
-2018 SSVRVN
+2018 SSVRVD

-2075 AVTRR
+2075 AVARR

-2109 LNSPTILQ
+2109 LNSPKILH